1 MRKNAK
7 KATKRT
13 CSMALAA
20 VLAFAPVTVF
30 GATDTANHWA
40 NAVISDWESKGL
52 IKGYEDGTFKPDNS
66 VSRAE
71 FVTMMNN
78 VLKNDAEGTVSFTD
92 VKETDWFYQAVAAA
106 VNAGYCNGYEDGT
119 FKPSATISRAEAAVM
134 IANAMG
140 LEQDAAGA
148 EGFSDEI
155 PVWAVGSV
163 GAVVKAG
170 YMSGYPDGTFGAAK
184 SITRAE
190 AVSSLNRVL
199 TQNDE
204 TVAATEV
211 VLTEKEAV
219 LEDQV
224 VAGNVVIDSTVEKAT
239 LRDVEIQGDLVIR
252 CAEDDKVV
260 LDNVTVKG
268 RIIIEKTGVEVSFS
282 GKTDVKEVQVGAVCE
297 LTADDF
303 EGSIDTVRITKE
315 VAEKGDVVIDV
326 PVDEVIVEKKASVK
340 VKENVDTIQIAED
353 AEGSELDIAKD
364 VVVDLVKADGKVE
377 ISGDGT
383 VKKLEANAD
392 GITYHRDVTINKTEV
407 ASGVEAPTVVDD
419 YVSGG
424 GGSSSVTKYTVTF
437 MDGETTVDS
446 QRVRRGS
453 TVSKPTA
460 PTKEGYT
467 FVGWFDGDTQF
478 DFTTPIRS
486 SLTLKAK
493 WVSNPQ
499 AGDVTAYVDGKGYAS
514 LADALNDTELKEGAT
529 IVLLEDQ
536 EASVLFNITKDVTI
550 DGNGNKITA
559 DEGMTNSHLM
569 QAFGASVTLKNVT
582 LDCAGVAKG
591 LHIYNNNQSG
601 GENDVVTL
609 ENVTI
614 LNSAGSGMTVN
625 GAKVNA
631 TNLTIE
637 GSAWE
642 QSIDVSKGGSVTTPS
657 QLTLDSADGLKDTFA
672 IVEDGATTAT
682 VNIGG
687 KENCGA
693 VATAMK
699 DSNGNSYLK
708 YQYNTFAKTGVDYM
722 APATVDGSLEYVLSM
737 APAGANI
744 RLTAGEYDAPNVNG
758 TSAFALAHP
767 VSLLGAGEDETIIN
781 GHIFINFN
789 GNGQDYPDGTKYPV
803 TFSDFTLQDDNADAQ
818 VAINTGGVNYVREH
832 YTFTIEN
839 VTMKD
844 YLFGV
849 QLASGYQNNQMTL
862 NNVNFENIWCAASM
876 KATNELTMN
885 GCTFDN
891 VVYQYQTWGG
901 DPNLEGYYK
910 EFGNVD
916 TIDKNAQIPGMDD
929 WENTEASYTDADG
942 NKVTGTFEDAVANAQ
957 AGSTVTL
964 VKDVTLDSDLTVS
977 VEGLIIDGN
986 KNTLTRAENG
996 KSDYGIQIASSVNN
1010 LTVQNLTIERK
1021 GSPDGAVAI
1030 KIPQNANV
1038 NLNMTNCEIRGFE
1051 FGIYDSKSSADDAKS
1066 SIWSLENVVFEDC
1079 DQKAIYTE
1087 SLTISSIEKCKFIN
1101 CGTKETGAAMNM
1113 ASAVDINLKYGAY
1126 EDIRIKECYFEGNG
1140 AGLGGALLIKA
1151 RDDGNYA
1158 SNPASL
1164 TDVNIEGCT
1173 FVGNNR
1179 DIVFGEPMKNNV
1191 GPYAVS
1197 IDGESVSPSEKEG
1210 TVLPI
1215 KETYSGAEVWDYRVY
1230 FDKPGVSFAG
1240 SATGVVVDNA
1250 NNFDLTFDKDT
1261 FGEAVTD
1268 FFCADCVVNPGTNHA
1283 DHETFATVNAD
1294 GSLEMVQAD
1303 DGRMPYFQMDNVDLE
1318 NNTYTISYDLNV
1330 AYDDEA
1336 DGVLSVNTGNTG
1348 WGADAHFVLK
1358 QGEGLYNFS
1367 GNTLLSGADVFKKD
1381 GTFSVVVTYTLDGDT
1396 PKTTL
1401 TIEPKNNAEDSLKF
1415 TIEGKGGSNKNAIY
1429 WCGYTYENV
1438 SASVADFTLTCK

>member
-453 TVSKPTA
+453 TVSEPTA

-493 WVSNPQ
+493 WVSNPED
-499 AGDVTAYVDGKGYAS
+499 GDVTAYVDGKGYAS
-514 LADALNDTELKEGAT
+514 LADALNDTELAEGAT

-536 EASVLFNITKDVTI
+536 EASALFNITKDVTI

-637 GSAWE
+637 GSAWD

-708 YQYNTFAKTGVDYM
+708 YQYNTFAETGKDYM
-722 APATVDGSLEYVLSM
+722 APATVEGSLEYVLSL

-767 VSLLGAGEDETIIN
+767 VSLLGAGEDKTIIN

-957 AGSTVTL
+957 ADSTVTL

-1051 FGIYDSKSSADDAKS
+1051 FGIYDSKSSADNAKS

-1079 DQKAIYTE
+1079 DQKAIYVE
-1087 SLTISSIEKCKFIN
+1087 ALTNSTIQGCQFIN
-1101 CGTKETGAAMNM
+1101 CGTKEDGAHAMS
-1113 ASAVDINLKYGAY
+1113 SAVDINLKYGDY
-1126 EDIRIKECYFEGNG
+1126 ENISIQDCKFEGNG

-1151 RDDGNYA
+1151 RDDGSYA
-1158 SNPASL
+1158 DESATL
-1164 TDVNIEGCT
+1164 KGVTITGCT
-1173 FVGNNR
+1173 FTDNNR

-1191 GPYAVS
+1191 GPTGVM
-1197 IDGESVSPSEKEG
+1197 IDDVTVEPS
-1210 TVLPI
+1210 TTTLPGKQNI
-1215 KETYSGAEVWDYRVY
+1215 NGAEVLDYRVAA
-1230 FDKPGVSFAG
+1230 GNAGISFAG
-1240 SATGVVVDNA
+1240 SATGVVVNDA
-1250 NNFDLTFDKDT
+1250 DDFDLTFDENT

-1268 FFCADCVVNPGTNHA
+1268 FFCADCVANPGTNHA

-1294 GSLEMVQAD
+1294 GFLEMVQAD

-1367 GNTLLSGADVFKKD
+1367 GNTLLSDADVFKNG
-1381 GTFSVVVTYTLDGDT
+1381 GTFSVVVTYTLDNGT
-1396 PKTTL
+1396 PKTEL
-1401 TIEPKNNAEDSLKF
+1401 TITAADGTEA
-1415 TIEGKGGSNKNAIY
+1415 TIESEGGSNKNAIY
-1429 WCGYTYENV
+1429 WCGYTYKNV
-1438 SASVADFTLTCK
+1438 YASVADFTLTCK

>member
-340 VKENVDTIQIAED
+340 VKENVDTIQIAEN

-453 TVSKPTA
+453 TVSEPTA

-493 WVSNPQ
+493 WVSNPED
-499 AGDVTAYVDGKGYAS
+499 GDVTAYVDGKGYAS

-536 EASVLFNITKDVTI
+536 EASALFNITKDVTI

-614 LNSAGSGMTVN
+614 LKSAGSGMTVN

-637 GSAWE
+637 GSAWD

-672 IVEDGATTAT
+672 IVEDDATTAT

-708 YQYNTFAKTGVDYM
+708 YQYNTFAETGMDYM
-722 APATVDGSLEYVLSM
+722 APAAVDGSLEYVLSL

-758 TSAFALAHP
+758 TRAFALAHP
-767 VSLLGAGEDETIIN
+767 VSLLGAGEDKTIIN

-789 GNGQDYPDGTKYPV
+789 GNGQDYSDGTKYPV

-957 AGSTVTL
+957 ADSTVTL
-964 VKDVTLDSDLTVS
+964 VKDVTLDSDLTS
-977 VEGLIIDGN
+977 FAD
-986 KNTLTRAENG
+986 
-996 KSDYGIQIASSVNN
+996 
-1010 LTVQNLTIERK
+1010 NLTIEGEGK
-1021 GSPDGAVAI
+1021 TVTTTANYGINVPTDVTSLTINNLNLEKTEKTGTAI
-1030 KIPQNANV
+1030 KVPSANADFTL
-1038 NLNMTNCEIRGFE
+1038 NLTKCNFDGFE
-1051 FGIYDSKSSADDAKS
+1051 FGIYRDLPKDTTAKATMN
-1066 SIWSLENVVFEDC
+1066 LTGCTFENA
-1079 DQKAIYTE
+1079 DQKAIYVE
-1087 SLTISSIEKCKFIN
+1087 ALTNSTIQGCQFIN
-1101 CGTKETGAAMNM
+1101 CGTKEDGAHSMS
-1113 ASAVDINLKYGAY
+1113 SAVDINLKYGNY
-1126 EDIRIKECYFEGNG
+1126 ENIRIQDCNFEGNG

-1151 RDDGNYA
+1151 RDDGSYA
-1158 SNPASL
+1158 DTPATL
-1164 TDVNIEGCT
+1164 TGVTITGCT
-1173 FVGNNR
+1173 FTDNNR
-1179 DIVFGEPMKNNV
+1179 DIVFGEPMKNNA
-1191 GPYAVS
+1191 GPTDVM
-1197 IDGESVSPSEKEG
+1197 IDDVTVEPS
-1210 TVLPI
+1210 TTTLPGKQNI
-1215 KETYSGAEVWDYRVY
+1215 NGAEVLDYRVAA
-1230 FDKPGVSFAG
+1230 GNAGISFAG
-1240 SATGVVVDNA
+1240 SATGVVVNDA
-1250 NNFDLTFDKDT
+1250 DDFDLTFDKNT

-1268 FFCADCVVNPGTNHA
+1268 FFCADCVANPGTNHA

-1367 GNTLLSGADVFKKD
+1367 GNTLLSDADVFKNG
-1381 GTFSVVVTYTLDGDT
+1381 GTFSVVVTYTLDNGT
-1396 PKTTL
+1396 PKTEL
-1401 TIEPKNNAEDSLKF
+1401 TITAADGTEA
-1415 TIEGKGGSNKNAIY
+1415 TIESEGGSNKNAIY

-1438 SASVADFTLTCK
+1438 SASVANFTLTCE

>member
-453 TVSKPTA
+453 TVSEPTA

-493 WVSNPQ
+493 WVSNPED
-499 AGDVTAYVDGKGYAS
+499 GDVTAYVDGKGYAS

-536 EASVLFNITKDVTI
+536 EASALFNITKDVTI
-550 DGNGNKITA
+550 DGNGKAITA

-614 LNSAGSGMTVN
+614 LKSAGSGMTVN

-637 GSAWE
+637 GSAWD

-672 IVEDGATTAT
+672 IVEDGDTTAT

-693 VATAMK
+693 VATAME

-708 YQYNTFAKTGVDYM
+708 YQYNTFAETGKDYM
-722 APATVDGSLEYVLSM
+722 APAAVDGSLEYVLSL

-862 NNVNFENIWCAASM
+862 NNVNFENIWCAASVQE
-876 KATNELTMN
+876 TNELAMN
-885 GCTFDN
+885 DCTFTN
-891 VVYQYQTWGG
+891 VTYQLQKFYPNYYYPTFG
-901 DPNLEGYYK
+901 DETTK
-910 EFGNVD
+910 VD
-916 TIDKNAQIPGMDD
+916 GTTVSVPGMDD
-929 WENTEASYTDADG
+929 WENTEASYTDASG
-942 NKVTGTFEDAVANAQ
+942 ATVTGTFEDAVANAQ

-964 VKDVTLDSDLTVS
+964 VKDVTLDSDLTS
-977 VEGLIIDGN
+977 FAD
-986 KNTLTRAENG
+986 
-996 KSDYGIQIASSVNN
+996 
-1010 LTVQNLTIERK
+1010 NLTIEGEGK
-1021 GSPDGAVAI
+1021 TVTTTANYGINVPTDVTSLTINNLNLEKTEKTGTAI
-1030 KIPQNANV
+1030 KVPSANADFTL
-1038 NLNMTNCEIRGFE
+1038 NLTKCNFDGFE
-1051 FGIYDSKSSADDAKS
+1051 FGIYRDLPKDTTAKATMN
-1066 SIWSLENVVFEDC
+1066 LTGCTFENA
-1079 DQKAIYTE
+1079 DQKAIYVE
-1087 SLTISSIEKCKFIN
+1087 ALTNSTIQGCQFIN
-1101 CGTKETGAAMNM
+1101 CGTKEDGAHSMS
-1113 ASAVDINLKYGAY
+1113 SAVDINLKYGDY
-1126 EDIRIKECYFEGNG
+1126 ENITIKDCYFEGNG

-1151 RDDGNYA
+1151 RDDGSYA
-1158 SNPASL
+1158 DKSATL
-1164 TDVNIEGCT
+1164 TGVTITGCT
-1173 FVGNNR
+1173 FTDNNR
-1179 DIVFGEPMKNNV
+1179 DIVFGEPMKNNA
-1191 GPYAVS
+1191 GPTDVM
-1197 IDGESVSPSEKEG
+1197 IDDVTIEPS
-1210 TVLPI
+1210 TTTLPGKQNI
-1215 KETYSGAEVWDYRVY
+1215 NGAEVLDYRVA
-1230 FDKPGVSFAG
+1230 DGNAGISFAG
-1240 SATGVVVDNA
+1240 STTGVVVDNA
-1250 NNFDLTFDKDT
+1250 NDFDLTFDEET

-1268 FFCADCVVNPGTNHA
+1268 FFCADCVANPGTNHA

-1294 GSLEMVQAD
+1294 GFLEMVQAD

-1367 GNTLLSGADVFKKD
+1367 GNTLLSDADVFKNG

-1438 SASVADFTLTCK
+1438 SASVANFTLTCK

>member
-383 VKKLEANAD
+383 VTKLEANAD

-453 TVSKPTA
+453 TVSEPTA

-493 WVSNPQ
+493 WVSNPED
-499 AGDVTAYVDGKGYAS
+499 GDVTAYVDGKGYAS

-614 LNSAGSGMTVN
+614 LKSAGSGMTVN

-657 QLTLDSADGLKDTFA
+657 QLTLDSADGLKDTFT
-672 IVEDGATTAT
+672 IVEDSDTTAT

-708 YQYNTFAKTGVDYM
+708 YQYNTFAETGKDYM
-722 APATVDGSLEYVLSM
+722 APAAVDGSLEYVLSL

-789 GNGQDYPDGTKYPV
+789 GNGQDYPDGTEYPV
-803 TFSDFTLQDDNADAQ
+803 TFSDFTLQDDKADAQ
-818 VAINTGGVNYVREH
+818 VAINTGGVNYVRQN

-849 QLASGYQNNQMTL
+849 QLASGYQNNKMTL

-876 KATNELTMN
+876 KATNKLTMN

-916 TIDKNAQIPGMDD
+916 TIDKTAQIPGMDD
-929 WENTEASYTDADG
+929 WENTEASYTDADD
-942 NKVTGTFEDAVANAQ
+942 NKVTGTFEDAVAKAK

-964 VKDVTLDSDLTVS
+964 VKDVTLDSALTS
-977 VEGLIIDGN
+977 FADNLIIEGEGKTVTTTANYGINVPTDMTSLTINNLNLEKAEKTGTAIKVPSAN
-986 KNTLTRAENG
+986 ENFTLTLNG
-996 KSDYGIQIASSVNN
+996 CQFD
-1010 LTVQNLTIERK
+1010 
-1021 GSPDGAVAI
+1021 
-1030 KIPQNANV
+1030 
-1038 NLNMTNCEIRGFE
+1038 GFE
-1051 FGIYDSKSSADDAKS
+1051 FGIYRDLQKDTTAKA
-1066 SIWSLENVVFEDC
+1066 IMNLTGCTFENA
-1079 DQKAIYTE
+1079 DQKAIYVE
-1087 SLTISSIEKCKFIN
+1087 ALTNSTIQDCQFIN
-1101 CGTKETGAAMNM
+1101 CGTKEDGAHSMS
-1113 ASAVDINLKYGAY
+1113 SAVDINLKYGIY

-1151 RDDGNYA
+1151 RDDGSYA
-1158 SNPASL
+1158 DESATL
-1164 TDVNIEGCT
+1164 TGVTITGCT
-1173 FVGNNR
+1173 FTDNNR

-1191 GPYAVS
+1191 GPTGVM
-1197 IDGESVSPSEKEG
+1197 IDDVTVKPS
-1210 TVLPI
+1210 TTTLPGKQNI
-1215 KETYSGAEVWDYRVY
+1215 NGAEVLDYRVA
-1230 FDKPGVSFAG
+1230 DGNAGVSFAG
-1240 SATGVVVDNA
+1240 STTGVVVDNA

-1268 FFCADCVVNPGTNHA
+1268 FFCADCVANPGTNHA

-1358 QGEGLYNFS
+1358 QDEGLYNFS
-1367 GNTLLSGADVFKKD
+1367 GNTLLSDADVFKNG
-1381 GTFSVVVTYTLDGDT
+1381 GTFSVVVTYTLDNGT
-1396 PKTTL
+1396 PKTEL
-1401 TIEPKNNAEDSLKF
+1401 TITAADGTEA
-1415 TIEGKGGSNKNAIY
+1415 TIESEGGSNKNAIY

-1438 SASVADFTLTCK
+1438 SASVANFTLTCK

>member
-1 MRKNAK
+1 M
-7 KATKRT
+7 
-13 CSMALAA
+13 
-20 VLAFAPVTVF
+20 
-30 GATDTANHWA
+30 
-40 NAVISDWESKGL
+40 
-52 IKGYEDGTFKPDNS
+52 
-66 VSRAE
+66 
-71 FVTMMNN
+71 
-78 VLKNDAEGTVSFTD
+78 
-92 VKETDWFYQAVAAA
+92 
-106 VNAGYCNGYEDGT
+106 
-119 FKPSATISRAEAAVM
+119 
-134 IANAMG
+134 
-140 LEQDAAGA
+140 
-148 EGFSDEI
+148 
-155 PVWAVGSV
+155 GSV

-190 AVSSLNRVL
+190 AVSFLNRVL

-204 TVAATEV
+204 TVAETEV
-211 VLTEKEAV
+211 VLIEKEAV

-303 EGSIDTVRITKE
+303 EGSIDIVRITKE

-493 WVSNPQ
+493 WVSNPED
-499 AGDVTAYVDGKGYAS
+499 GDVTAYVDGKGYAS

-708 YQYNTFAKTGVDYM
+708 YQYNTFAETGKDYM
-722 APATVDGSLEYVLSM
+722 APAAVDGSLEYVLSL

-929 WENTEASYTDADG
+929 WENTEASYTDASG
-942 NKVTGTFEDAVANAQ
+942 NKVTGTFEDAVAKAQ

-964 VKDVTLDSDLTVS
+964 VKDVTLDSALTS
-977 VEGLIIDGN
+977 FAD
-986 KNTLTRAENG
+986 K
-996 KSDYGIQIASSVNN
+996 
-1010 LTVQNLTIERK
+1010 LTIE
-1021 GSPDGAVAI
+1021 GAGKTVTTTANYGINVPTNVTSLTINNLNLEKAKKTGTAI
-1030 KIPQNANV
+1030 KVPSANADFTL
-1038 NLNMTNCEIRGFE
+1038 NLTKCNFDGFE
-1051 FGIYDSKSSADDAKS
+1051 FGIYRDLPKDTTAKATMN
-1066 SIWSLENVVFEDC
+1066 LTGCTFENA
-1079 DQKAIYTE
+1079 DQKAIYVE
-1087 SLTISSIEKCKFIN
+1087 ALTNSTIQGCQFIN
-1101 CGTKETGAAMNM
+1101 CGTKEDGAHAMS
-1113 ASAVDINLKYGAY
+1113 SAVDINLKYGDY
-1126 EDIRIKECYFEGNG
+1126 ENISIQDCNFEGNG

-1151 RDDGNYA
+1151 RDDGSYA
-1158 SNPASL
+1158 DTPATL
-1164 TDVNIEGCT
+1164 TGVTITGCT
-1173 FVGNNR
+1173 FTDNNR
-1179 DIVFGEPMKNNV
+1179 DIVFGEPMKNNA
-1191 GPYAVS
+1191 GPTDVM
-1197 IDGESVSPSEKEG
+1197 IDDVTVEPS
-1210 TVLPI
+1210 TTTLPGKQNI
-1215 KETYSGAEVWDYRVY
+1215 NGAEVLDYRVAA
-1230 FDKPGVSFAG
+1230 GNAGISFAG
-1240 SATGVVVDNA
+1240 SATGVVVNDA
-1250 NNFDLTFDKDT
+1250 DDFDLTFDENT

-1268 FFCADCVVNPGTNHA
+1268 FFCADCVANPGTNHA

-1318 NNTYTISYDLNV
+1318 SNTYTISYDLNV

-1367 GNTLLSGADVFKKD
+1367 GNTLLSGADVFKND
-1381 GTFSVVVTYTLDGDT
+1381 GTFSVVVTYTLDNGT
-1396 PKTTL
+1396 PKTEL
-1401 TIEPKNNAEDSLKF
+1401 TITAADGTEA
-1415 TIEGKGGSNKNAIY
+1415 TIESEGGSNKNAIY

>member
-1 MRKNAK
+1 M
-7 KATKRT
+7 
-13 CSMALAA
+13 
-20 VLAFAPVTVF
+20 
-30 GATDTANHWA
+30 
-40 NAVISDWESKGL
+40 
-52 IKGYEDGTFKPDNS
+52 
-66 VSRAE
+66 
-71 FVTMMNN
+71 
-78 VLKNDAEGTVSFTD
+78 
-92 VKETDWFYQAVAAA
+92 
-106 VNAGYCNGYEDGT
+106 
-119 FKPSATISRAEAAVM
+119 
-134 IANAMG
+134 
-140 LEQDAAGA
+140 
-148 EGFSDEI
+148 
-155 PVWAVGSV
+155 GSV

-453 TVSKPTA
+453 TVSEPTA

-493 WVSNPQ
+493 WVSNPED
-499 AGDVTAYVDGKGYAS
+499 GDVTAYVDGKGYAS

-536 EASVLFNITKDVTI
+536 KASVLFNITKDVTI

-614 LNSAGSGMTVN
+614 LKSAGSGMTVN

-672 IVEDGATTAT
+672 IVEDGDTTAT

-693 VATAMK
+693 VATAME

-708 YQYNTFAKTGVDYM
+708 YQYNTFAETGEDYM
-722 APATVDGSLEYVLSM
+722 APAAVDGSLEYVLSL

-929 WENTEASYTDADG
+929 WENTEASYTDASG
-942 NKVTGTFEDAVANAQ
+942 NKVTGTFEDAVAKAQ

-964 VKDVTLDSDLTVS
+964 VKDVTLDSALTS
-977 VEGLIIDGN
+977 FAD
-986 KNTLTRAENG
+986 K
-996 KSDYGIQIASSVNN
+996 
-1010 LTVQNLTIERK
+1010 LTIE
-1021 GSPDGAVAI
+1021 GAGKTVTTTANYGINVPTNVTSLTINNLNLEKAKKTGTAI
-1030 KIPQNANV
+1030 KVPSANADFTL
-1038 NLNMTNCEIRGFE
+1038 NLTKCNFDGFE
-1051 FGIYDSKSSADDAKS
+1051 FGIYRDLPKDTTAKATMN
-1066 SIWSLENVVFEDC
+1066 LTGCTFENA
-1079 DQKAIYTE
+1079 DQKAIYVE
-1087 SLTISSIEKCKFIN
+1087 ALTNSTIQGCQFIN
-1101 CGTKETGAAMNM
+1101 CGTKEDGAHAMS
-1113 ASAVDINLKYGAY
+1113 SAVDINLKYGDY
-1126 EDIRIKECYFEGNG
+1126 ENISIQDCNFEGNG

-1151 RDDGNYA
+1151 RDDGSYA
-1158 SNPASL
+1158 DTPATL
-1164 TDVNIEGCT
+1164 TGVTITGCT
-1173 FVGNNR
+1173 FTDNNR
-1179 DIVFGEPMKNNV
+1179 DIVFGEPMKNNA
-1191 GPYAVS
+1191 GPTDVM
-1197 IDGESVSPSEKEG
+1197 IDDVTVEPS
-1210 TVLPI
+1210 TTTLPGKQNI
-1215 KETYSGAEVWDYRVY
+1215 NGAEVLDYRVAA
-1230 FDKPGVSFAG
+1230 GNAGISFAG
-1240 SATGVVVDNA
+1240 SATGVVVNDA
-1250 NNFDLTFDKDT
+1250 DDFDLTFDENT

-1268 FFCADCVVNPGTNHA
+1268 FFCADCVANPGTNHA

-1318 NNTYTISYDLNV
+1318 SNTYTISYDLNV

-1367 GNTLLSGADVFKKD
+1367 GNTLLSGADVFKND
-1381 GTFSVVVTYTLDGDT
+1381 GTFSVVVTYTLDNGT
-1396 PKTTL
+1396 PKTEL
-1401 TIEPKNNAEDSLKF
+1401 TITAADGTEA
-1415 TIEGKGGSNKNAIY
+1415 TIESEGGSNKNAIY

>member
-493 WVSNPQ
+493 WVSNPED
-499 AGDVTAYVDGKGYAS
+499 GDVTAYVDGKGYAS

-642 QSIDVSKGGSVTTPS
+642 QSIDVSKGGSVTTSS

-693 VATAMK
+693 VATAME

-722 APATVDGSLEYVLSM
+722 APATVEGSLEYVLSL

-767 VSLLGAGEDETIIN
+767 VCLLGAGEDETIIN

-929 WENTEASYTDADG
+929 WENTEASYTDASG
-942 NKVTGTFEDAVANAQ
+942 NKVTGTFEDAVAKAK

-964 VKDVTLDSDLTVS
+964 VKDVTLDSDLTS
-977 VEGLIIDGN
+977 FAD
-986 KNTLTRAENG
+986 
-996 KSDYGIQIASSVNN
+996 
-1010 LTVQNLTIERK
+1010 NLTIE
-1021 GSPDGAVAI
+1021 GAGKTVTTTANYGINVPANVTSLTINNLNLEKAEKTGTAI
-1030 KIPQNANV
+1030 KVPSANE
-1038 NLNMTNCEIRGFE
+1038 NFTLTLNGCQFDGFE
-1051 FGIYDSKSSADDAKS
+1051 FGIYRDLPKDTTAAGTMN
-1066 SIWSLENVVFEDC
+1066 LTGCTFENA
-1079 DQKAIYTE
+1079 DQKAIYVE
-1087 SLTISSIEKCKFIN
+1087 ALTNSTIQGCQFIN
-1101 CGTKETGAAMNM
+1101 CGTKEDGAHAMS
-1113 ASAVDINLKYGAY
+1113 SAVDINLKYGDY
-1126 EDIRIKECYFEGNG
+1126 ENISIQDCKFEGNG

-1151 RDDGNYA
+1151 RDDGSYA
-1158 SNPASL
+1158 DTPATL
-1164 TDVNIEGCT
+1164 TGVTITGCT
-1173 FVGNNR
+1173 FTDNNR
-1179 DIVFGEPMKNNV
+1179 DIVFGEPMKNNA
-1191 GPYAVS
+1191 GPTDVM
-1197 IDGESVSPSEKEG
+1197 IDDVTVEPS
-1210 TVLPI
+1210 TTTLPGKQNI
-1215 KETYSGAEVWDYRVY
+1215 NGAEVLDYRVAA
-1230 FDKPGVSFAG
+1230 GNAGISFAG
-1240 SATGVVVDNA
+1240 SATGVVVND
-1250 NNFDLTFDKDT
+1250 
-1261 FGEAVTD
+1261 
-1268 FFCADCVVNPGTNHA
+1268 
-1283 DHETFATVNAD
+1283 AD

-1318 NNTYTISYDLNV
+1318 SNTYTISYDLNV

-1367 GNTLLSGADVFKKD
+1367 GNTLLSDAGVFKND

>member
-1 MRKNAK
+1 M
-7 KATKRT
+7 
-13 CSMALAA
+13 
-20 VLAFAPVTVF
+20 
-30 GATDTANHWA
+30 
-40 NAVISDWESKGL
+40 
-52 IKGYEDGTFKPDNS
+52 
-66 VSRAE
+66 
-71 FVTMMNN
+71 
-78 VLKNDAEGTVSFTD
+78 
-92 VKETDWFYQAVAAA
+92 
-106 VNAGYCNGYEDGT
+106 
-119 FKPSATISRAEAAVM
+119 
-134 IANAMG
+134 
-140 LEQDAAGA
+140 
-148 EGFSDEI
+148 
-155 PVWAVGSV
+155 GSV

-190 AVSSLNRVL
+190 AVSFLNRVL

-204 TVAATEV
+204 TVAETEV
-211 VLTEKEAV
+211 VLIEKEAV

-499 AGDVTAYVDGKGYAS
+499 DGDVTAYVDGKGYAS
-514 LADALNDTELKEGAT
+514 LADALSDGELAEGAT

-672 IVEDGATTAT
+672 IVEDGDTTAT

-693 VATAMK
+693 VATAME

-708 YQYNTFAKTGVDYM
+708 YQYNTFAETGEDYM
-722 APATVDGSLEYVLSM
+722 APAAVDGSLEYVLSL

-929 WENTEASYTDADG
+929 WENTEASYTDASG
-942 NKVTGTFEDAVANAQ
+942 NKVTGTFEDAVAKAQ

-964 VKDVTLDSDLTVS
+964 VKDVTLDSALTS
-977 VEGLIIDGN
+977 FAD
-986 KNTLTRAENG
+986 K
-996 KSDYGIQIASSVNN
+996 
-1010 LTVQNLTIERK
+1010 LTIE
-1021 GSPDGAVAI
+1021 GAGKTVTTTANYGINVPTNVTSLTINNLNLEKAKKTGTAI
-1030 KIPQNANV
+1030 KVPSANADFTL
-1038 NLNMTNCEIRGFE
+1038 NLTKCNFDGFE
-1051 FGIYDSKSSADDAKS
+1051 FGIYRDLPKDTTAKATMN
-1066 SIWSLENVVFEDC
+1066 LTGCTFENA
-1079 DQKAIYTE
+1079 DQKAIYVE
-1087 SLTISSIEKCKFIN
+1087 ALTNSTIQGCQFIN
-1101 CGTKETGAAMNM
+1101 CGTKEDGAHAMS
-1113 ASAVDINLKYGAY
+1113 SAVDINLKYGDY
-1126 EDIRIKECYFEGNG
+1126 ENISIQDCNFEGNG

-1151 RDDGNYA
+1151 RDDGSYA
-1158 SNPASL
+1158 DTPATL
-1164 TDVNIEGCT
+1164 TGVTITGCT
-1173 FVGNNR
+1173 FTDNNR
-1179 DIVFGEPMKNNV
+1179 DIVFGEPMKNNA
-1191 GPYAVS
+1191 GPTDVM
-1197 IDGESVSPSEKEG
+1197 IDDVTVEPS
-1210 TVLPI
+1210 TTTLPGKQNI
-1215 KETYSGAEVWDYRVY
+1215 NGAEVLDYRVAA
-1230 FDKPGVSFAG
+1230 GNAGISFAG
-1240 SATGVVVDNA
+1240 SATGVVVNDA
-1250 NNFDLTFDKDT
+1250 DDFDLTFDENT

-1268 FFCADCVVNPGTNHA
+1268 FFCADCVANPGTNHA

-1318 NNTYTISYDLNV
+1318 SNTYTISYDLNV

-1367 GNTLLSGADVFKKD
+1367 GNTLLSGADVFKND
-1381 GTFSVVVTYTLDGDT
+1381 GTFSVVVTYTLDNGT
-1396 PKTTL
+1396 PKTEL
-1401 TIEPKNNAEDSLKF
+1401 TITAADGTEA
-1415 TIEGKGGSNKNAIY
+1415 TIESEGGSNKNAIY

>member
-106 VNAGYCNGYEDGT
+106 VNAGYCKGYEDGT

-383 VKKLEANAD
+383 VTKLEANAD

-493 WVSNPQ
+493 WVSNPED
-499 AGDVTAYVDGKGYAS
+499 GDVTAYVDGKGYAS

-536 EASVLFNITKDVTI
+536 EASALFNITKDVTI

-631 TNLTIE
+631 TNLTIK

-672 IVEDGATTAT
+672 IVEDGGTTAT

-708 YQYNTFAKTGVDYM
+708 YQYNTFAETGKDYM
-722 APATVDGSLEYVLSM
+722 APATVEGSLEYVLSL

-862 NNVNFENIWCAASM
+862 NNVNFENIWCAASVQE
-876 KATNELTMN
+876 TNELAMN
-885 GCTFDN
+885 DCTFTN
-891 VVYQYQTWGG
+891 VTYQLQKFYPNYYYPTFG
-901 DPNLEGYYK
+901 DETTK
-910 EFGNVD
+910 VD
-916 TIDKNAQIPGMDD
+916 GTTVSVPGMDD
-929 WENTEASYTDADG
+929 WENTEASYTDASG
-942 NKVTGTFEDAVANAQ
+942 ATVTGTFEDAVANAQ

-964 VKDVTLDSDLTVS
+964 VKDVTLDSDLTS
-977 VEGLIIDGN
+977 FAD
-986 KNTLTRAENG
+986 
-996 KSDYGIQIASSVNN
+996 
-1010 LTVQNLTIERK
+1010 NLTIEGEGK
-1021 GSPDGAVAI
+1021 TVTTTANYGINVPTDVTSLTINNLNLEKTEKTGTAI
-1030 KIPQNANV
+1030 KVPSANADFTL
-1038 NLNMTNCEIRGFE
+1038 NLTKCNFDGFE
-1051 FGIYDSKSSADDAKS
+1051 FGIYRDLPKDTTAKATMN
-1066 SIWSLENVVFEDC
+1066 LTGCTFENA
-1079 DQKAIYTE
+1079 DQKAIYVE
-1087 SLTISSIEKCKFIN
+1087 ALTNSTIQDCQFIN
-1101 CGTKETGAAMNM
+1101 CGTKEDGAHSMS
-1113 ASAVDINLKYGAY
+1113 SAVDINLKYGDY
-1126 EDIRIKECYFEGNG
+1126 ENITIKDCYFEGNG

-1151 RDDGNYA
+1151 RDDGSYA
-1158 SNPASL
+1158 DKSATL
-1164 TDVNIEGCT
+1164 TGVTITGCT
-1173 FVGNNR
+1173 FTDNNR
-1179 DIVFGEPMKNNV
+1179 DIVFGEPMKNNA
-1191 GPYAVS
+1191 GPTDVM
-1197 IDGESVSPSEKEG
+1197 IDDVTIEPS
-1210 TVLPI
+1210 TTTLPGKQNI
-1215 KETYSGAEVWDYRVY
+1215 NGAEVLDYRVA
-1230 FDKPGVSFAG
+1230 DGNAGISFAG
-1240 SATGVVVDNA
+1240 STTGVVVDNA
-1250 NNFDLTFDKDT
+1250 NDFDLTFDEET

-1268 FFCADCVVNPGTNHA
+1268 FFCADCVANPGTNHA

-1294 GSLEMVQAD
+1294 GFLEMVQAD

-1367 GNTLLSGADVFKKD
+1367 GNTLLSDADVFKNG

-1438 SASVADFTLTCK
+1438 SASVANFTLTCK

>member
-1 MRKNAK
+1 LRKNAK

-106 VNAGYCNGYEDGT
+106 VNVGYCNGYEDGT

-190 AVSSLNRVL
+190 AVSSLNRIL

-407 ASGVEAPTVVDD
+407 ASGVEVPTVVDD
-419 YVSGG
+419 YV
-424 GGSSSVTKYTVTF
+424 T
-437 MDGETTVDS
+437 
-446 QRVRRGS
+446 
-453 TVSKPTA
+453 
-460 PTKEGYT
+460 
-467 FVGWFDGDTQF
+467 
-478 DFTTPIRS
+478 
-486 SLTLKAK
+486 
-493 WVSNPQ
+493 
-499 AGDVTAYVDGKGYAS
+499 
-514 LADALNDTELKEGAT
+514 
-529 IVLLEDQ
+529 
-536 EASVLFNITKDVTI
+536 
-550 DGNGNKITA
+550 
-559 DEGMTNSHLM
+559 
-569 QAFGASVTLKNVT
+569 
-582 LDCAGVAKG
+582 
-591 LHIYNNNQSG
+591 
-601 GENDVVTL
+601 
-609 ENVTI
+609 
-614 LNSAGSGMTVN
+614 
-625 GAKVNA
+625 
-631 TNLTIE
+631 
-637 GSAWE
+637 
-642 QSIDVSKGGSVTTPS
+642 
-657 QLTLDSADGLKDTFA
+657 
-672 IVEDGATTAT
+672 
-682 VNIGG
+682 
-687 KENCGA
+687 
-693 VATAMK
+693 
-699 DSNGNSYLK
+699 
-708 YQYNTFAKTGVDYM
+708 
-722 APATVDGSLEYVLSM
+722 
-737 APAGANI
+737 
-744 RLTAGEYDAPNVNG
+744 GEYDAPNVNG

-862 NNVNFENIWCAASM
+862 NNVNFENIWCAASVQE
-876 KATNELTMN
+876 TNELAMN
-885 GCTFDN
+885 DCTFTN
-891 VVYQYQTWGG
+891 VTYQLQKFYPNYYYPTFG
-901 DPNLEGYYK
+901 DETTK
-910 EFGNVD
+910 VD
-916 TIDKNAQIPGMDD
+916 GTTVSVPGMDD

-942 NKVTGTFEDAVANAQ
+942 NKVTGTFEDAVAKAQ

-964 VKDVTLDSDLTVS
+964 VKDVTLDSDLTS
-977 VEGLIIDGN
+977 FAD
-986 KNTLTRAENG
+986 
-996 KSDYGIQIASSVNN
+996 
-1010 LTVQNLTIERK
+1010 NLTIE
-1021 GSPDGAVAI
+1021 GAGKTVTTTANYGINVPTNVTSLTINNLNLEKAEKTGTAI
-1030 KIPQNANV
+1030 KVPSANADFTL
-1038 NLNMTNCEIRGFE
+1038 NLTKCNFDGFE
-1051 FGIYDSKSSADDAKS
+1051 FGIYRDLPKNTTAKATMN
-1066 SIWSLENVVFEDC
+1066 LTGCTFENA
-1079 DQKAIYTE
+1079 DQKAIYVE
-1087 SLTISSIEKCKFIN
+1087 ALTNSTIQGCQFIN
-1101 CGTKETGAAMNM
+1101 CGTKEDGAHSMS
-1113 ASAVDINLKYGAY
+1113 SAVDINLKYGDY
-1126 EDIRIKECYFEGNG
+1126 ENISIQDCNFEGNG

-1151 RDDGNYA
+1151 RDDGSYA
-1158 SNPASL
+1158 DTPATL
-1164 TDVNIEGCT
+1164 TGVTITGCT
-1173 FVGNNR
+1173 FTDNNR

-1197 IDGESVSPSEKEG
+1197 IDGESVSPSEKEE

-1215 KETYSGAEVWDYRVY
+1215 KETYSGAEVWDYRVAA
-1230 FDKPGVSFAG
+1230 GNAGISFAG
-1240 SATGVVVDNA
+1240 SATGVVVNDA
-1250 NNFDLTFDKDT
+1250 DDFDLTFDENT

-1268 FFCADCVVNPGTNHA
+1268 FFCADCVANPGTNHA

-1318 NNTYTISYDLNV
+1318 SNTYTISYDLNV

-1367 GNTLLSGADVFKKD
+1367 GNTLLSDADVFKKD
-1381 GTFSVVVTYTLDGDT
+1381 GTFSVVVTYTLDNGT
-1396 PKTTL
+1396 PKTELTL
-1401 TIEPKNNAEDSLKF
+1401 QHLMIQKQPSKAKVA
-1415 TIEGKGGSNKNAIY
+1415 AIKMLST
-1429 WCGYTYENV
+1429 G
-1438 SASVADFTLTCK
+1438 ADILMKMYLQV

>member
-493 WVSNPQ
+493 WVSNPED
-499 AGDVTAYVDGKGYAS
+499 GDVTAYVDGKGYAS

-536 EASVLFNITKDVTI
+536 EASALFNITKDVTI

-708 YQYNTFAKTGVDYM
+708 YQYNTFAETGKDYM
-722 APATVDGSLEYVLSM
+722 APATVEGSLEYVLSL

-862 NNVNFENIWCAASM
+862 NNVNFENIWCAASVQE
-876 KATNELTMN
+876 TNELAMN
-885 GCTFDN
+885 DCTFTN
-891 VVYQYQTWGG
+891 VTYQLQKFYPNYYYPTFGDETTKVGG
-901 DPNLEGYYK
+901 TT
-910 EFGNVD
+910 VSV
-916 TIDKNAQIPGMDD
+916 PGMDD
-929 WENTEASYTDADG
+929 WENTEASYTDASG

-964 VKDVTLDSDLTVS
+964 VKDVTLDSALTS
-977 VEGLIIDGN
+977 FAD
-986 KNTLTRAENG
+986 
-996 KSDYGIQIASSVNN
+996 
-1010 LTVQNLTIERK
+1010 NLTIEGEGK
-1021 GSPDGAVAI
+1021 TVTTTANYGINVPTDVTSLTINNLNLEKTEKTGTAI
-1030 KIPQNANV
+1030 KVPSANADFTL
-1038 NLNMTNCEIRGFE
+1038 NLTKCNFDGFE
-1051 FGIYDSKSSADDAKS
+1051 FGIYRDLPKDTTAKA
-1066 SIWSLENVVFEDC
+1066 IMNLTGCTFENA
-1079 DQKAIYTE
+1079 DQKAIYVE
-1087 SLTISSIEKCKFIN
+1087 ALTNSTIQGCQFIN
-1101 CGTKETGAAMNM
+1101 CGTKEDGAHSMS
-1113 ASAVDINLKYGAY
+1113 SAVDINLKYGNY
-1126 EDIRIKECYFEGNG
+1126 ENIRIQDCNFEGNG

-1151 RDDGNYA
+1151 RDDGSYA
-1158 SNPASL
+1158 DTPATL
-1164 TDVNIEGCT
+1164 TGVTITGCT
-1173 FVGNNR
+1173 FTDNNR
-1179 DIVFGEPMKNNV
+1179 DIVFGEPMKNNA
-1191 GPYAVS
+1191 GPTDVM
-1197 IDGESVSPSEKEG
+1197 IDDVTVEPS
-1210 TVLPI
+1210 TTTLPGKQNI
-1215 KETYSGAEVWDYRVY
+1215 NGAEVLDYRVAA
-1230 FDKPGVSFAG
+1230 GNAGISFAG
-1240 SATGVVVDNA
+1240 SATGVVVNDA
-1250 NNFDLTFDKDT
+1250 DDFDLTFDENT

-1268 FFCADCVVNPGTNHA
+1268 FFCADCVANPGTNHA

-1318 NNTYTISYDLNV
+1318 SNTYTISYDLNV

-1367 GNTLLSGADVFKKD
+1367 GNTLLSDADVFKNG

>member
-1 MRKNAK
+1 M
-7 KATKRT
+7 
-13 CSMALAA
+13 
-20 VLAFAPVTVF
+20 
-30 GATDTANHWA
+30 
-40 NAVISDWESKGL
+40 
-52 IKGYEDGTFKPDNS
+52 
-66 VSRAE
+66 
-71 FVTMMNN
+71 
-78 VLKNDAEGTVSFTD
+78 
-92 VKETDWFYQAVAAA
+92 
-106 VNAGYCNGYEDGT
+106 
-119 FKPSATISRAEAAVM
+119 
-134 IANAMG
+134 
-140 LEQDAAGA
+140 
-148 EGFSDEI
+148 
-155 PVWAVGSV
+155 GSV

-190 AVSSLNRVL
+190 AVSFLNRVL

-204 TVAATEV
+204 TVAETEV
-211 VLTEKEAV
+211 VLIEKEAV

-303 EGSIDTVRITKE
+303 EGSIDIVRITKE

-499 AGDVTAYVDGKGYAS
+499 DGDVTAYVDGKGYAS
-514 LADALNDTELKEGAT
+514 LADALSDGELAEGAT

-672 IVEDGATTAT
+672 IVEDGDTTAT

-693 VATAMK
+693 VATAME

-708 YQYNTFAKTGVDYM
+708 YQYNTFAETGEDYM
-722 APATVDGSLEYVLSM
+722 APAAVDGSLEYVLSL

-929 WENTEASYTDADG
+929 WENTEASYTDASG
-942 NKVTGTFEDAVANAQ
+942 NKVTGTFEDAVAKAQ

-964 VKDVTLDSDLTVS
+964 VKDVTLDSALTS
-977 VEGLIIDGN
+977 FAD
-986 KNTLTRAENG
+986 K
-996 KSDYGIQIASSVNN
+996 
-1010 LTVQNLTIERK
+1010 LTIE
-1021 GSPDGAVAI
+1021 GAGKTVTTTANYGINVPTNVTSLTINNLNLEKAKKTGTAI
-1030 KIPQNANV
+1030 KVPSANADFTL
-1038 NLNMTNCEIRGFE
+1038 NLTKCNFDGFE
-1051 FGIYDSKSSADDAKS
+1051 FGIYRDLPKDTTAKATMN
-1066 SIWSLENVVFEDC
+1066 LTGCTFENA
-1079 DQKAIYTE
+1079 DQKAIYVE
-1087 SLTISSIEKCKFIN
+1087 ALTNSTIQGCQFIN
-1101 CGTKETGAAMNM
+1101 CGTKEDGAHAMS
-1113 ASAVDINLKYGAY
+1113 SAVDINLKYGDY
-1126 EDIRIKECYFEGNG
+1126 ENISIQDCNFEGNG

-1151 RDDGNYA
+1151 RDDGSYA
-1158 SNPASL
+1158 DTPATL
-1164 TDVNIEGCT
+1164 TGVTITGCT
-1173 FVGNNR
+1173 FTDNNR
-1179 DIVFGEPMKNNV
+1179 DIVFGEPMKNNA
-1191 GPYAVS
+1191 GPTDVM
-1197 IDGESVSPSEKEG
+1197 IDDVTVEPS
-1210 TVLPI
+1210 TTTLPGKQNI
-1215 KETYSGAEVWDYRVY
+1215 NGAEVLDYRVAA
-1230 FDKPGVSFAG
+1230 GNAGISFAG
-1240 SATGVVVDNA
+1240 SATGVVVNDA
-1250 NNFDLTFDKDT
+1250 DDFDLTFDENT

-1268 FFCADCVVNPGTNHA
+1268 FFCADCVANPGTNHA

-1318 NNTYTISYDLNV
+1318 SNTYTISYDLNV

-1367 GNTLLSGADVFKKD
+1367 GNTLLSGADVFKND
-1381 GTFSVVVTYTLDGDT
+1381 GTFSVVVTYTLDNGT
-1396 PKTTL
+1396 PKTEL
-1401 TIEPKNNAEDSLKF
+1401 TITAADGTEA
-1415 TIEGKGGSNKNAIY
+1415 TIESEGGSNKNAIY

>member
-1 MRKNAK
+1 M
-7 KATKRT
+7 
-13 CSMALAA
+13 
-20 VLAFAPVTVF
+20 
-30 GATDTANHWA
+30 
-40 NAVISDWESKGL
+40 
-52 IKGYEDGTFKPDNS
+52 
-66 VSRAE
+66 
-71 FVTMMNN
+71 
-78 VLKNDAEGTVSFTD
+78 
-92 VKETDWFYQAVAAA
+92 
-106 VNAGYCNGYEDGT
+106 
-119 FKPSATISRAEAAVM
+119 
-134 IANAMG
+134 
-140 LEQDAAGA
+140 
-148 EGFSDEI
+148 
-155 PVWAVGSV
+155 
-163 GAVVKAG
+163 
-170 YMSGYPDGTFGAAK
+170 
-184 SITRAE
+184 
-190 AVSSLNRVL
+190 
-199 TQNDE
+199 
-204 TVAATEV
+204 
-211 VLTEKEAV
+211 LTEKEAV

-268 RIIIEKTGVEVSFS
+268 CIIIEKTGVEVSFS
-282 GKTDVKEVQVGAVCE
+282 GKTDVKEVQVGAVFE

-493 WVSNPQ
+493 WVSNPED
-499 AGDVTAYVDGKGYAS
+499 GDVTAYVDGKGYAS

-536 EASVLFNITKDVTI
+536 KASVLFNITKDVTI

-614 LNSAGSGMTVN
+614 LKSAGSGMTVN

-672 IVEDGATTAT
+672 IVEDGDTTAT

-693 VATAMK
+693 VATAME

-708 YQYNTFAKTGVDYM
+708 YQYNTFAKTGEDYM
-722 APATVDGSLEYVLSM
+722 APAAVDGSLEYVLSL

-929 WENTEASYTDADG
+929 WENTEASYTDASG
-942 NKVTGTFEDAVANAQ
+942 NKVTGTFEDAVAKAQ

-964 VKDVTLDSDLTVS
+964 VKDVTLDSALTS
-977 VEGLIIDGN
+977 FAD
-986 KNTLTRAENG
+986 K
-996 KSDYGIQIASSVNN
+996 
-1010 LTVQNLTIERK
+1010 LTIE
-1021 GSPDGAVAI
+1021 GAGKTVTTTANYGINVPTNVTSLTINNLNLEKAEKTGTAI
-1030 KIPQNANV
+1030 KVPSANADFTL
-1038 NLNMTNCEIRGFE
+1038 NLTKCNFDGFE
-1051 FGIYDSKSSADDAKS
+1051 FGIYRDLPKNTTAAATMN
-1066 SIWSLENVVFEDC
+1066 LTGCTFENA
-1079 DQKAIYTE
+1079 DQKAIYVE
-1087 SLTISSIEKCKFIN
+1087 ALTNSTIQGCQFIN
-1101 CGTKETGAAMNM
+1101 CGTKEDGAHAMS
-1113 ASAVDINLKYGAY
+1113 SAVDINLKYGDY
-1126 EDIRIKECYFEGNG
+1126 ENISIQDCNFEGNG

-1151 RDDGNYA
+1151 RDDGSYA
-1158 SNPASL
+1158 DTPATL
-1164 TDVNIEGCT
+1164 TGVTITGCT
-1173 FVGNNR
+1173 FTDNNR
-1179 DIVFGEPMKNNV
+1179 DIVFGEPMKNNA
-1191 GPYAVS
+1191 GPTDVM
-1197 IDGESVSPSEKEG
+1197 IDDVTVEPS
-1210 TVLPI
+1210 TTTLPGKQNI
-1215 KETYSGAEVWDYRVY
+1215 
-1230 FDKPGVSFAG
+1230 
-1240 SATGVVVDNA
+1240 N
-1250 NNFDLTFDKDT
+1250 
-1261 FGEAVTD
+1261 
-1268 FFCADCVVNPGTNHA
+1268 
-1283 DHETFATVNAD
+1283 
-1294 GSLEMVQAD
+1294 
-1303 DGRMPYFQMDNVDLE
+1303 
-1318 NNTYTISYDLNV
+1318 
-1330 AYDDEA
+1330 
-1336 DGVLSVNTGNTG
+1336 
-1348 WGADAHFVLK
+1348 GADI
-1358 QGEGLYNFS
+1358 
-1367 GNTLLSGADVFKKD
+1367 
-1381 GTFSVVVTYTLDGDT
+1381 
-1396 PKTTL
+1396 L
-1401 TIEPKNNAEDSLKF
+1401 TKMYLQ
-1415 TIEGKGGSNKNAIY
+1415 
-1429 WCGYTYENV
+1429 V
-1438 SASVADFTLTCK
+1438 

>member
-326 PVDEVIVEKKASVK
+326 PVDEVIVEKKACVK

-453 TVSKPTA
+453 TVSEPTA

-493 WVSNPQ
+493 WVSNPED
-499 AGDVTAYVDGKGYAS
+499 GDVTAYVDGKGYAS

-536 EASVLFNITKDVTI
+536 EASALFNITKDVTI
-550 DGNGNKITA
+550 DGNGKAITA

-614 LNSAGSGMTVN
+614 LKSAGSGMTVN

-637 GSAWE
+637 GSAWD

-672 IVEDGATTAT
+672 IVEDGDTTAT

-693 VATAMK
+693 VATAME

-708 YQYNTFAKTGVDYM
+708 YQYNTFAETGKDYM
-722 APATVDGSLEYVLSM
+722 APAAVDGSLEYVLSL

-818 VAINTGGVNYVREH
+818 VAINTGGVNYVRKH

-862 NNVNFENIWCAASM
+862 NNVNFENIWCAASVQE
-876 KATNELTMN
+876 TNELAMN
-885 GCTFDN
+885 DCTFTN
-891 VVYQYQTWGG
+891 VTYQLQKFYPNYYYPTFG
-901 DPNLEGYYK
+901 DETTK
-910 EFGNVD
+910 VD
-916 TIDKNAQIPGMDD
+916 GTTVSVPGMDD
-929 WENTEASYTDADG
+929 WENTEASYTDASG
-942 NKVTGTFEDAVANAQ
+942 ATVTGTFEDAVANAQ

-964 VKDVTLDSDLTVS
+964 VKDVTLDSDLTS
-977 VEGLIIDGN
+977 FAD
-986 KNTLTRAENG
+986 
-996 KSDYGIQIASSVNN
+996 
-1010 LTVQNLTIERK
+1010 NLTIEGEGK
-1021 GSPDGAVAI
+1021 TVTTTANYGINVPTDVTSLTINNLNLEKTEKTGTAI
-1030 KIPQNANV
+1030 KVPSANADFTL
-1038 NLNMTNCEIRGFE
+1038 NLTKCNFDGFE
-1051 FGIYDSKSSADDAKS
+1051 FGIYRDLPKDTTAKATMN
-1066 SIWSLENVVFEDC
+1066 LTGCTFENA
-1079 DQKAIYTE
+1079 DQKAIYVE
-1087 SLTISSIEKCKFIN
+1087 ALTNSTIQGCQFIN
-1101 CGTKETGAAMNM
+1101 CGTKEDGAHSMS
-1113 ASAVDINLKYGAY
+1113 SAVDINLKYGDY
-1126 EDIRIKECYFEGNG
+1126 ENITIKDCYFEGNG

-1151 RDDGNYA
+1151 RDDGSYA
-1158 SNPASL
+1158 DKSATL
-1164 TDVNIEGCT
+1164 TGVTITGCT
-1173 FVGNNR
+1173 FTDNNR
-1179 DIVFGEPMKNNV
+1179 DIVFGEPMKNNA
-1191 GPYAVS
+1191 GPTDVM
-1197 IDGESVSPSEKEG
+1197 IDDVTIEPS
-1210 TVLPI
+1210 TTTLPGKQNI
-1215 KETYSGAEVWDYRVY
+1215 NGAEVLDYRVA
-1230 FDKPGVSFAG
+1230 DGNAGISFAG
-1240 SATGVVVDNA
+1240 STTGVVVDNA
-1250 NNFDLTFDKDT
+1250 NDFDLTFDEET

-1268 FFCADCVVNPGTNHA
+1268 FFCADCVANPGTNHA

-1294 GSLEMVQAD
+1294 GFLEMVQAD

-1367 GNTLLSGADVFKKD
+1367 GNTLLSDADVFKNG

-1438 SASVADFTLTCK
+1438 SASVANFTLTCK

>member
-1 MRKNAK
+1 M
-7 KATKRT
+7 
-13 CSMALAA
+13 
-20 VLAFAPVTVF
+20 
-30 GATDTANHWA
+30 
-40 NAVISDWESKGL
+40 
-52 IKGYEDGTFKPDNS
+52 
-66 VSRAE
+66 
-71 FVTMMNN
+71 
-78 VLKNDAEGTVSFTD
+78 
-92 VKETDWFYQAVAAA
+92 
-106 VNAGYCNGYEDGT
+106 
-119 FKPSATISRAEAAVM
+119 
-134 IANAMG
+134 
-140 LEQDAAGA
+140 
-148 EGFSDEI
+148 
-155 PVWAVGSV
+155 GSV

-303 EGSIDTVRITKE
+303 EGSIDIVRITKE

-499 AGDVTAYVDGKGYAS
+499 DGDVTAYVDGKGYAS
-514 LADALNDTELKEGAT
+514 LADALSDGELAEGAT

-672 IVEDGATTAT
+672 IVEDGDTTAT

-693 VATAMK
+693 VATAME

-708 YQYNTFAKTGVDYM
+708 YQYNTFAETGEDYM
-722 APATVDGSLEYVLSM
+722 APAAVDGSLEYVLSL

-929 WENTEASYTDADG
+929 WENTEASYTDASG
-942 NKVTGTFEDAVANAQ
+942 NKVTGTFEDAVAKAQ

-964 VKDVTLDSDLTVS
+964 VKDVTLDSALTS
-977 VEGLIIDGN
+977 FAD
-986 KNTLTRAENG
+986 K
-996 KSDYGIQIASSVNN
+996 
-1010 LTVQNLTIERK
+1010 LTIE
-1021 GSPDGAVAI
+1021 GAGKTVTTTANYGINVPTNVTSLTINNLNLEKAKKTGTAI
-1030 KIPQNANV
+1030 KVPSANADFTL
-1038 NLNMTNCEIRGFE
+1038 NLTKCNFDGFE
-1051 FGIYDSKSSADDAKS
+1051 FGIYRDLPKDTTAKATMN
-1066 SIWSLENVVFEDC
+1066 LTGCTFENA
-1079 DQKAIYTE
+1079 DQKAIYVE
-1087 SLTISSIEKCKFIN
+1087 ALTNSTIQGCQFIN
-1101 CGTKETGAAMNM
+1101 CGTKEDGAHAMS
-1113 ASAVDINLKYGAY
+1113 SAVDINLKYGDY
-1126 EDIRIKECYFEGNG
+1126 ENISIQDCNFEGNG

-1151 RDDGNYA
+1151 RDDGSYA
-1158 SNPASL
+1158 DTPATL
-1164 TDVNIEGCT
+1164 TGVTITGCT
-1173 FVGNNR
+1173 FTDNNR
-1179 DIVFGEPMKNNV
+1179 DIVFGEPMKNNA
-1191 GPYAVS
+1191 GPTDVM
-1197 IDGESVSPSEKEG
+1197 IDDVTVEPS
-1210 TVLPI
+1210 TTTLPGKQNI
-1215 KETYSGAEVWDYRVY
+1215 NGAEVLDYRVAA
-1230 FDKPGVSFAG
+1230 GNAGISFAG
-1240 SATGVVVDNA
+1240 SATGVVVNDA
-1250 NNFDLTFDKDT
+1250 DDFDLTFDENT

-1268 FFCADCVVNPGTNHA
+1268 FFCADCVANPGTNHA

-1318 NNTYTISYDLNV
+1318 SNTYTISYDLNV

-1367 GNTLLSGADVFKKD
+1367 GNTLLSGADVFKND
-1381 GTFSVVVTYTLDGDT
+1381 GTFSVVVTYTLDNGT
-1396 PKTTL
+1396 PKTEL
-1401 TIEPKNNAEDSLKF
+1401 TITAADGTEA
-1415 TIEGKGGSNKNAIY
+1415 TIESEGGSNKNAIY

>member
-1 MRKNAK
+1 M
-7 KATKRT
+7 
-13 CSMALAA
+13 S
-20 VLAFAPVTVF
+20 VF
-30 GATDTANHWA
+30 T
-40 NAVISDWESKGL
+40 
-52 IKGYEDGTFKPDNS
+52 
-66 VSRAE
+66 
-71 FVTMMNN
+71 
-78 VLKNDAEGTVSFTD
+78 
-92 VKETDWFYQAVAAA
+92 
-106 VNAGYCNGYEDGT
+106 
-119 FKPSATISRAEAAVM
+119 
-134 IANAMG
+134 
-140 LEQDAAGA
+140 
-148 EGFSDEI
+148 
-155 PVWAVGSV
+155 GSV
-163 GAVVKAG
+163 
-170 YMSGYPDGTFGAAK
+170 
-184 SITRAE
+184 
-190 AVSSLNRVL
+190 
-199 TQNDE
+199 
-204 TVAATEV
+204 
-211 VLTEKEAV
+211 
-219 LEDQV
+219 
-224 VAGNVVIDSTVEKAT
+224 
-239 LRDVEIQGDLVIR
+239 
-252 CAEDDKVV
+252 
-260 LDNVTVKG
+260 
-268 RIIIEKTGVEVSFS
+268 
-282 GKTDVKEVQVGAVCE
+282 
-297 LTADDF
+297 
-303 EGSIDTVRITKE
+303 
-315 VAEKGDVVIDV
+315 
-326 PVDEVIVEKKASVK
+326 
-340 VKENVDTIQIAED
+340 
-353 AEGSELDIAKD
+353 
-364 VVVDLVKADGKVE
+364 
-377 ISGDGT
+377 
-383 VKKLEANAD
+383 
-392 GITYHRDVTINKTEV
+392 H
-407 ASGVEAPTVVDD
+407 
-419 YVSGG
+419 
-424 GGSSSVTKYTVTF
+424 
-437 MDGETTVDS
+437 
-446 QRVRRGS
+446 
-453 TVSKPTA
+453 
-460 PTKEGYT
+460 
-467 FVGWFDGDTQF
+467 
-478 DFTTPIRS
+478 
-486 SLTLKAK
+486 
-493 WVSNPQ
+493 
-499 AGDVTAYVDGKGYAS
+499 S

-614 LNSAGSGMTVN
+614 LKSAGSGMTVN

-642 QSIDVSKGGSVTTPS
+642 QSIDVSKGSSVTTPS

-693 VATAMK
+693 VATAME

-722 APATVDGSLEYVLSM
+722 APATVEGSLEYVLSM

-929 WENTEASYTDADG
+929 WENTEASYTDASG
-942 NKVTGTFEDAVANAQ
+942 NKVTGTFEDAVAKAQ

-964 VKDVTLDSDLTVS
+964 VKDVTLDSDLTS
-977 VEGLIIDGN
+977 FAD
-986 KNTLTRAENG
+986 
-996 KSDYGIQIASSVNN
+996 
-1010 LTVQNLTIERK
+1010 NLTIEGEGK
-1021 GSPDGAVAI
+1021 TVTTTANYGINVPINVTSLTINNLNLEKAEKTGTAI
-1030 KIPQNANV
+1030 KVPSANADFTL
-1038 NLNMTNCEIRGFE
+1038 NLTKCNFDGFE
-1051 FGIYDSKSSADDAKS
+1051 FGIYRDLPKDTTAKATMN
-1066 SIWSLENVVFEDC
+1066 LTGCTFENA
-1079 DQKAIYTE
+1079 DQKAIYVE
-1087 SLTISSIEKCKFIN
+1087 ALTNSTIQGCQFIN
-1101 CGTKETGAAMNM
+1101 CGTKEDGAHAMS
-1113 ASAVDINLKYGAY
+1113 SAVDINLKYGDY
-1126 EDIRIKECYFEGNG
+1126 ENISIQDCKFEGNG

-1151 RDDGNYA
+1151 RDDGSYA
-1158 SNPASL
+1158 DTPVTL
-1164 TDVNIEGCT
+1164 TGVTITGCT
-1173 FVGNNR
+1173 FTDNNR
-1179 DIVFGEPMKNNV
+1179 DIVFGEPMKNNA
-1191 GPYAVS
+1191 GPTDVM
-1197 IDGESVSPSEKEG
+1197 IDDVTVEPS
-1210 TVLPI
+1210 TTTLPGKQNI
-1215 KETYSGAEVWDYRVY
+1215 NGAEVLDYRVA
-1230 FDKPGVSFAG
+1230 DGNAGISFAG
-1240 SATGVVVDNA
+1240 SATGVVVSDA
-1250 NNFDLTFDKDT
+1250 DNFDLTFDENT

-1268 FFCADCVVNPGTNHA
+1268 FFCADCVANPGTNHA

-1367 GNTLLSGADVFKKD
+1367 GNTLLSDADVFKNG
-1381 GTFSVVVTYTLDGDT
+1381 GTFSVVVTYTLDNGT
-1396 PKTTL
+1396 PKTEL
-1401 TIEPKNNAEDSLKF
+1401 TITASDDTEA
-1415 TIEGKGGSNKNAIY
+1415 TIESEGGSNKNAIY

-1438 SASVADFTLTCK
+1438 SASVANFTLTCK

>member
-1 MRKNAK
+1 M
-7 KATKRT
+7 
-13 CSMALAA
+13 
-20 VLAFAPVTVF
+20 
-30 GATDTANHWA
+30 
-40 NAVISDWESKGL
+40 
-52 IKGYEDGTFKPDNS
+52 
-66 VSRAE
+66 
-71 FVTMMNN
+71 
-78 VLKNDAEGTVSFTD
+78 
-92 VKETDWFYQAVAAA
+92 
-106 VNAGYCNGYEDGT
+106 
-119 FKPSATISRAEAAVM
+119 
-134 IANAMG
+134 
-140 LEQDAAGA
+140 
-148 EGFSDEI
+148 
-155 PVWAVGSV
+155 GSV

-383 VKKLEANAD
+383 VTKLEANAD

-499 AGDVTAYVDGKGYAS
+499 DGDVTAYVDGKGYAS
-514 LADALNDTELKEGAT
+514 LADALSDGELAEGAT

-672 IVEDGATTAT
+672 IVEDGDTTAT

-693 VATAMK
+693 VATAME

-708 YQYNTFAKTGVDYM
+708 YQYNTFAETGEDYM
-722 APATVDGSLEYVLSM
+722 APAAVDGSLEYVLSL

-929 WENTEASYTDADG
+929 WENTEASYTDASG
-942 NKVTGTFEDAVANAQ
+942 NKVTGTFEDAVAKAQ

-964 VKDVTLDSDLTVS
+964 VKDVTLDSALTS
-977 VEGLIIDGN
+977 FAD
-986 KNTLTRAENG
+986 K
-996 KSDYGIQIASSVNN
+996 
-1010 LTVQNLTIERK
+1010 LTIE
-1021 GSPDGAVAI
+1021 GAGKTVTTTANYGINVPTNVTSLTINNLNLEKAKKTGTAI
-1030 KIPQNANV
+1030 KVPSANADFTL
-1038 NLNMTNCEIRGFE
+1038 NLTKCNFDGFE
-1051 FGIYDSKSSADDAKS
+1051 FGIYRDLPKDTTAKATMN
-1066 SIWSLENVVFEDC
+1066 LTGCTFENA
-1079 DQKAIYTE
+1079 DQKAIYVE
-1087 SLTISSIEKCKFIN
+1087 ALTNSTIQGCQFIN
-1101 CGTKETGAAMNM
+1101 CGTKEDGAHAMS
-1113 ASAVDINLKYGAY
+1113 SAVDINLKYGDY
-1126 EDIRIKECYFEGNG
+1126 ENISIQDCNFEGNG

-1151 RDDGNYA
+1151 RDDGSYA
-1158 SNPASL
+1158 DTPATL
-1164 TDVNIEGCT
+1164 TGVTITGCT
-1173 FVGNNR
+1173 FTDNNR
-1179 DIVFGEPMKNNV
+1179 DIVFGEPMKNNA
-1191 GPYAVS
+1191 GPTDVM
-1197 IDGESVSPSEKEG
+1197 IDDVTVEPS
-1210 TVLPI
+1210 TTTLPGKQNI
-1215 KETYSGAEVWDYRVY
+1215 NGAEVLDYRVAA
-1230 FDKPGVSFAG
+1230 GNAGISFAG
-1240 SATGVVVDNA
+1240 SATGVVVNDA
-1250 NNFDLTFDKDT
+1250 DDFDLTFDENT

-1268 FFCADCVVNPGTNHA
+1268 FFCADCVANPGTNHA

-1318 NNTYTISYDLNV
+1318 SNTYTISYDLNV

-1367 GNTLLSGADVFKKD
+1367 GNTLLSGADVFKND
-1381 GTFSVVVTYTLDGDT
+1381 GTFSVVVTYRLDNGT
-1396 PKTTL
+1396 PKTEL
-1401 TIEPKNNAEDSLKF
+1401 TITAADGTEA
-1415 TIEGKGGSNKNAIY
+1415 TIESEGGSNKNAIY

>member
-1 MRKNAK
+1 M
-7 KATKRT
+7 
-13 CSMALAA
+13 
-20 VLAFAPVTVF
+20 
-30 GATDTANHWA
+30 
-40 NAVISDWESKGL
+40 
-52 IKGYEDGTFKPDNS
+52 
-66 VSRAE
+66 
-71 FVTMMNN
+71 
-78 VLKNDAEGTVSFTD
+78 
-92 VKETDWFYQAVAAA
+92 
-106 VNAGYCNGYEDGT
+106 
-119 FKPSATISRAEAAVM
+119 
-134 IANAMG
+134 
-140 LEQDAAGA
+140 
-148 EGFSDEI
+148 
-155 PVWAVGSV
+155 GSV

-170 YMSGYPDGTFGAAK
+170 YMRGYPDGTFGAAK

-493 WVSNPQ
+493 WVSNPED
-499 AGDVTAYVDGKGYAS
+499 GDVTAYVDGKGYAS

-536 EASVLFNITKDVTI
+536 EASALFNITKDVTI

-642 QSIDVSKGGSVTTPS
+642 QSIDVSKGGNVTTSS
-657 QLTLDSADGLKDTFA
+657 QLTLDSADGLKDPFA

-682 VNIGG
+682 VNIGE

-699 DSNGNSYLK
+699 DSNGSSYLK

-722 APATVDGSLEYVLSM
+722 APATVEGSLEYVLSL

-744 RLTAGEYDAPNVNG
+744 RLTAGEYDAPNVND

-767 VSLLGAGEDETIIN
+767 VSLLGAGEDKTIIN

-789 GNGQDYPDGTKYPV
+789 GKGQDYPDGTKYPV
-803 TFSDFTLQDDNADAQ
+803 TFSDFTLQDDKADAQ

-916 TIDKNAQIPGMDD
+916 TIDKTAQIPGMDD

-957 AGSTVTL
+957 ADSTVTL
-964 VKDVTLDSDLTVS
+964 VKDVTLDSALTS
-977 VEGLIIDGN
+977 FAD
-986 KNTLTRAENG
+986 K
-996 KSDYGIQIASSVNN
+996 
-1010 LTVQNLTIERK
+1010 LTIEGEGK
-1021 GSPDGAVAI
+1021 TVTTTANYGINVPTNVTSLTINNLNLEKAEKTGTAI
-1030 KIPQNANV
+1030 KVPSANADFTL
-1038 NLNMTNCEIRGFE
+1038 NLTKCNFDGFE
-1051 FGIYDSKSSADDAKS
+1051 FGIYRDLPKNTTAKATMN
-1066 SIWSLENVVFEDC
+1066 LTGCTFENA
-1079 DQKAIYTE
+1079 DQKAIYVE
-1087 SLTISSIEKCKFIN
+1087 ALTNSTIQGCQFIN
-1101 CGTKETGAAMNM
+1101 CGTKEDGAHSMS
-1113 ASAVDINLKYGAY
+1113 SAVDINLKYGDY
-1126 EDIRIKECYFEGNG
+1126 ENISIQDCKFEGNG

-1151 RDDGNYA
+1151 RDDGSYA
-1158 SNPASL
+1158 DESATL
-1164 TDVNIEGCT
+1164 TGVTIIGCT
-1173 FVGNNR
+1173 FTDNNR

-1197 IDGESVSPSEKEG
+1197 IDGESVSPSEKEE

-1230 FDKPGVSFAG
+1230 SDKPGISFAG
-1240 SATGVVVDNA
+1240 SATGVVVSDA
-1250 NNFDLTFDKDT
+1250 DNFDLTFDENT

-1268 FFCADCVVNPGTNHA
+1268 FFCADCVANPGTNHA
-1283 DHETFATVNAD
+1283 DHETFATVTAD

>member
-1 MRKNAK
+1 M
-7 KATKRT
+7 
-13 CSMALAA
+13 
-20 VLAFAPVTVF
+20 
-30 GATDTANHWA
+30 
-40 NAVISDWESKGL
+40 
-52 IKGYEDGTFKPDNS
+52 
-66 VSRAE
+66 
-71 FVTMMNN
+71 
-78 VLKNDAEGTVSFTD
+78 
-92 VKETDWFYQAVAAA
+92 
-106 VNAGYCNGYEDGT
+106 
-119 FKPSATISRAEAAVM
+119 
-134 IANAMG
+134 
-140 LEQDAAGA
+140 
-148 EGFSDEI
+148 
-155 PVWAVGSV
+155 GSV

-499 AGDVTAYVDGKGYAS
+499 DGDVTAYVDGKGYAS
-514 LADALNDTELKEGAT
+514 LADALSDGELAEGAT

-672 IVEDGATTAT
+672 IVEDGDTTAT

-693 VATAMK
+693 VATAME

-708 YQYNTFAKTGVDYM
+708 YQYNTFAETGEDYM
-722 APATVDGSLEYVLSM
+722 APAAVDGSLEYVLSL

-929 WENTEASYTDADG
+929 WENTEASYTDASG
-942 NKVTGTFEDAVANAQ
+942 NKVTGTFEDAVAKAQ

-964 VKDVTLDSDLTVS
+964 VKDVTLDSALTS
-977 VEGLIIDGN
+977 FAD
-986 KNTLTRAENG
+986 K
-996 KSDYGIQIASSVNN
+996 
-1010 LTVQNLTIERK
+1010 LTIE
-1021 GSPDGAVAI
+1021 GAGKTVTTTANYGINVPTNVTSLTINNLNLEKAKKTGTAI
-1030 KIPQNANV
+1030 KVPSANADFTL
-1038 NLNMTNCEIRGFE
+1038 NLTKCNFDGFE
-1051 FGIYDSKSSADDAKS
+1051 FGIYRDLPKDTTAKATMN
-1066 SIWSLENVVFEDC
+1066 LTGCTFENA
-1079 DQKAIYTE
+1079 DQKAIYVE
-1087 SLTISSIEKCKFIN
+1087 ALTNSTIQGCQFIN
-1101 CGTKETGAAMNM
+1101 CGTKEDGAHAMS
-1113 ASAVDINLKYGAY
+1113 SAVDINLKYGDY
-1126 EDIRIKECYFEGNG
+1126 ENISIQDCNFEGNG

-1151 RDDGNYA
+1151 RDDGSYA
-1158 SNPASL
+1158 DTPATL
-1164 TDVNIEGCT
+1164 TGVTITGCT
-1173 FVGNNR
+1173 FTDNNR
-1179 DIVFGEPMKNNV
+1179 DIVFGEPMKNNA
-1191 GPYAVS
+1191 GPTDVM
-1197 IDGESVSPSEKEG
+1197 IDDVTVEPS
-1210 TVLPI
+1210 TTTLPGKQNI
-1215 KETYSGAEVWDYRVY
+1215 NGAEVLDYRVAA
-1230 FDKPGVSFAG
+1230 GNAGISFAG
-1240 SATGVVVDNA
+1240 SATGVVVNDA
-1250 NNFDLTFDKDT
+1250 DDFDLTFDENT

-1268 FFCADCVVNPGTNHA
+1268 FFCADCVANPGTNHA

-1318 NNTYTISYDLNV
+1318 SNTYTISYDLNV

-1367 GNTLLSGADVFKKD
+1367 GNTLLSGADVFKND
-1381 GTFSVVVTYTLDGDT
+1381 GTFSVVVTYTLDNGT
-1396 PKTTL
+1396 PKTEL
-1401 TIEPKNNAEDSLKF
+1401 TITAADGTEA
-1415 TIEGKGGSNKNAIY
+1415 TIESEGGSNKNAIY

>member
-1 MRKNAK
+1 M
-7 KATKRT
+7 
-13 CSMALAA
+13 
-20 VLAFAPVTVF
+20 
-30 GATDTANHWA
+30 
-40 NAVISDWESKGL
+40 
-52 IKGYEDGTFKPDNS
+52 
-66 VSRAE
+66 
-71 FVTMMNN
+71 
-78 VLKNDAEGTVSFTD
+78 
-92 VKETDWFYQAVAAA
+92 
-106 VNAGYCNGYEDGT
+106 
-119 FKPSATISRAEAAVM
+119 
-134 IANAMG
+134 
-140 LEQDAAGA
+140 
-148 EGFSDEI
+148 
-155 PVWAVGSV
+155 GSV

-303 EGSIDTVRITKE
+303 EGSIDIVRITKE

-383 VKKLEANAD
+383 VTKLEANAD

-493 WVSNPQ
+493 WVSNPED
-499 AGDVTAYVDGKGYAS
+499 GDVTAYVDGKGYAS

-614 LNSAGSGMTVN
+614 FNSAGIGMTVN
-625 GAKVNA
+625 GAKLNS

-642 QSIDVSKGGSVTTPS
+642 QSIDVSKGGNVTTPS

-708 YQYNTFAKTGVDYM
+708 YQYNTFAETGKDYM
-722 APATVDGSLEYVLSM
+722 APAAVDGSLEYVLSL

-744 RLTAGEYDAPNVNG
+744 RLTAGEYDTPNVNG
-758 TSAFALAHP
+758 TRAFALAHP

-862 NNVNFENIWCAASM
+862 NNVNFENIWCAASVQE
-876 KATNELTMN
+876 TNELAMN
-885 GCTFDN
+885 DCTFTN
-891 VVYQYQTWGG
+891 VTYQLQKFYPNYYYPTFG
-901 DPNLEGYYK
+901 DETTK
-910 EFGNVD
+910 VD
-916 TIDKNAQIPGMDD
+916 GTTVSVPGMDD

-964 VKDVTLDSDLTVS
+964 VKDVTLDSDLTS
-977 VEGLIIDGN
+977 FAD
-986 KNTLTRAENG
+986 
-996 KSDYGIQIASSVNN
+996 
-1010 LTVQNLTIERK
+1010 NLTIEGEGK
-1021 GSPDGAVAI
+1021 TVTTTANYGINVPTNVTSLTINNLNLEKAEKTGTAI
-1030 KIPQNANV
+1030 KVPSANADFTL
-1038 NLNMTNCEIRGFE
+1038 NLTKCNFDGFE
-1051 FGIYDSKSSADDAKS
+1051 FGIYRDLPKDTTAAGTMN
-1066 SIWSLENVVFEDC
+1066 LTGCTFENA
-1079 DQKAIYTE
+1079 DQKAIYVE
-1087 SLTISSIEKCKFIN
+1087 ALTNSTIQGCQFIN
-1101 CGTKETGAAMNM
+1101 CGTKEDGAHSMS
-1113 ASAVDINLKYGAY
+1113 SAVDINLKYGDY
-1126 EDIRIKECYFEGNG
+1126 ENISIQDCKFEGNG

-1151 RDDGNYA
+1151 RDDGSYA
-1158 SNPASL
+1158 DESATL
-1164 TDVNIEGCT
+1164 TGVTITGCT
-1173 FVGNNR
+1173 FTDNNR
-1179 DIVFGEPMKNNV
+1179 DIVFGEPMKNNA
-1191 GPYAVS
+1191 GPTDVM
-1197 IDGESVSPSEKEG
+1197 IDDVTVEPS
-1210 TVLPI
+1210 TTTLPGKQNI
-1215 KETYSGAEVWDYRVY
+1215 NGAEVLDYRVAA
-1230 FDKPGVSFAG
+1230 GNAGISFAG
-1240 SATGVVVDNA
+1240 SATGVVVNDA
-1250 NNFDLTFDKDT
+1250 DDFDLTFDENT

-1268 FFCADCVVNPGTNHA
+1268 FFCADCVANPGTNHA

-1318 NNTYTISYDLNV
+1318 SNTYTISYDLNV

-1367 GNTLLSGADVFKKD
+1367 GNTLLSDADVFKNG
-1381 GTFSVVVTYTLDGDT
+1381 GTFSVVVTYTLDNGT
-1396 PKTTL
+1396 PKTEL

>member
-453 TVSKPTA
+453 TVSEPTA

-493 WVSNPQ
+493 WVSNPED
-499 AGDVTAYVDGKGYAS
+499 GDVTAYVDGKGYAS

-536 EASVLFNITKDVTI
+536 EASALFNITKDVTI

-657 QLTLDSADGLKDTFA
+657 QLTLDSADGLKDTFT

-687 KENCGA
+687 KEDCGA

-708 YQYNTFAKTGVDYM
+708 YQYNTFAETGMDYM
-722 APATVDGSLEYVLSM
+722 APAAVDGSLEYVLSL

-862 NNVNFENIWCAASM
+862 NNVNFENIWCAASVQE
-876 KATNELTMN
+876 TNELAMN
-885 GCTFDN
+885 DCTFTN
-891 VVYQYQTWGG
+891 VTYQLQKFYPNYYYPTFG
-901 DPNLEGYYK
+901 DETTK
-910 EFGNVD
+910 VD
-916 TIDKNAQIPGMDD
+916 GTTVSVPGMDD
-929 WENTEASYTDADG
+929 WENTEASYTDASG
-942 NKVTGTFEDAVANAQ
+942 ATVTGTFEDAVANAQ

-964 VKDVTLDSDLTVS
+964 VKDVTLDSDLTS
-977 VEGLIIDGN
+977 FAD
-986 KNTLTRAENG
+986 
-996 KSDYGIQIASSVNN
+996 
-1010 LTVQNLTIERK
+1010 NLTIEGEGK
-1021 GSPDGAVAI
+1021 TVTTTANYGINVPTDVTSLTINNLNLEKTEKTGTAI
-1030 KIPQNANV
+1030 KVPSANADFTL
-1038 NLNMTNCEIRGFE
+1038 NLTKCNFDGFE
-1051 FGIYDSKSSADDAKS
+1051 FGIYRDLPKDTTAKATMN
-1066 SIWSLENVVFEDC
+1066 LTGCTFENA
-1079 DQKAIYTE
+1079 DQKAIYVE
-1087 SLTISSIEKCKFIN
+1087 ALTNSTIQGCQFIN
-1101 CGTKETGAAMNM
+1101 CGTKEDGAHSMS
-1113 ASAVDINLKYGAY
+1113 SAVDINLKYGDY
-1126 EDIRIKECYFEGNG
+1126 ENITIKDCYFEGNG

-1151 RDDGNYA
+1151 RDDGSYA
-1158 SNPASL
+1158 DKSATL
-1164 TDVNIEGCT
+1164 TGVTITGCT
-1173 FVGNNR
+1173 FTDNNR
-1179 DIVFGEPMKNNV
+1179 DIVFGEPMKNNA
-1191 GPYAVS
+1191 GPTDVM
-1197 IDGESVSPSEKEG
+1197 IDDVTIEPS
-1210 TVLPI
+1210 TTTLPGKQNI
-1215 KETYSGAEVWDYRVY
+1215 NGAEVLDYRVA
-1230 FDKPGVSFAG
+1230 DGNAGISFAG
-1240 SATGVVVDNA
+1240 STTGVVVDNA
-1250 NNFDLTFDKDT
+1250 NDFDLTFDEET

-1268 FFCADCVVNPGTNHA
+1268 FFCADCVANPGTNHA

-1294 GSLEMVQAD
+1294 GFLEMVQAD

-1367 GNTLLSGADVFKKD
+1367 GNTLLSDADVFKNG

-1438 SASVADFTLTCK
+1438 SASVANFTLTCK

>member
-1 MRKNAK
+1 M
-7 KATKRT
+7 
-13 CSMALAA
+13 
-20 VLAFAPVTVF
+20 
-30 GATDTANHWA
+30 
-40 NAVISDWESKGL
+40 
-52 IKGYEDGTFKPDNS
+52 
-66 VSRAE
+66 
-71 FVTMMNN
+71 
-78 VLKNDAEGTVSFTD
+78 
-92 VKETDWFYQAVAAA
+92 
-106 VNAGYCNGYEDGT
+106 
-119 FKPSATISRAEAAVM
+119 
-134 IANAMG
+134 
-140 LEQDAAGA
+140 
-148 EGFSDEI
+148 
-155 PVWAVGSV
+155 GSV

-190 AVSSLNRVL
+190 AVSFLNRVL

-211 VLTEKEAV
+211 VLIEKEAV

-499 AGDVTAYVDGKGYAS
+499 DGDVTAYVDGKGYAS
-514 LADALNDTELKEGAT
+514 LADALSDGELAEGAT

-672 IVEDGATTAT
+672 IVEDGDTTAT

-693 VATAMK
+693 VATAME

-708 YQYNTFAKTGVDYM
+708 YQYNTFAETGEDYM
-722 APATVDGSLEYVLSM
+722 APAAVDGSLEYVLSL

-929 WENTEASYTDADG
+929 WENTEASYTDASG
-942 NKVTGTFEDAVANAQ
+942 NKVTGTFEDAVAKAQ

-964 VKDVTLDSDLTVS
+964 VKDVTLDSALTS
-977 VEGLIIDGN
+977 FAD
-986 KNTLTRAENG
+986 K
-996 KSDYGIQIASSVNN
+996 
-1010 LTVQNLTIERK
+1010 LTIE
-1021 GSPDGAVAI
+1021 GAGKTVTTTANYGINVPTNVTSLTINNLNLEKAKKTGTAI
-1030 KIPQNANV
+1030 KVPSANADFTL
-1038 NLNMTNCEIRGFE
+1038 NLTKCNFDGFE
-1051 FGIYDSKSSADDAKS
+1051 FGIYRDLPKDTTAKATMN
-1066 SIWSLENVVFEDC
+1066 LTGCTFENA
-1079 DQKAIYTE
+1079 DQKAIYVE
-1087 SLTISSIEKCKFIN
+1087 ALTNSTIQGCQFIN
-1101 CGTKETGAAMNM
+1101 CGTKEDGAHAMS
-1113 ASAVDINLKYGAY
+1113 SAVDINLKYGDY
-1126 EDIRIKECYFEGNG
+1126 ENISIQDCNFEGNG

-1151 RDDGNYA
+1151 RDDGSYA
-1158 SNPASL
+1158 DTPATL
-1164 TDVNIEGCT
+1164 TGVTITGCT
-1173 FVGNNR
+1173 FTDNNR
-1179 DIVFGEPMKNNV
+1179 DIVFGEPMKNNA
-1191 GPYAVS
+1191 GPTDVM
-1197 IDGESVSPSEKEG
+1197 IDDVTVEPS
-1210 TVLPI
+1210 TTTLPGKQNI
-1215 KETYSGAEVWDYRVY
+1215 NGAEVLDYRVAA
-1230 FDKPGVSFAG
+1230 GNAGISFAG
-1240 SATGVVVDNA
+1240 SATGVVVNDA
-1250 NNFDLTFDKDT
+1250 DDFDLTFDENT

-1268 FFCADCVVNPGTNHA
+1268 FFCADCVANPGTNHA

-1318 NNTYTISYDLNV
+1318 SNTYTISYDLNV

-1367 GNTLLSGADVFKKD
+1367 GNTLLSGADVFKND
-1381 GTFSVVVTYTLDGDT
+1381 GTFSVVVTYRLDNGT
-1396 PKTTL
+1396 PKTEL
-1401 TIEPKNNAEDSLKF
+1401 TITAADGTEA
-1415 TIEGKGGSNKNAIY
+1415 TIESEGGSNKNAIY

>member
-453 TVSKPTA
+453 TVSEPTA

-493 WVSNPQ
+493 WVSNPED
-499 AGDVTAYVDGKGYAS
+499 GDVTAYVDGKGYAS

-536 EASVLFNITKDVTI
+536 EASALFNITKDVTI

-614 LNSAGSGMTVN
+614 LKSAGSGMTVN

-637 GSAWE
+637 GSAWD

-672 IVEDGATTAT
+672 IVEDDATTAT

-708 YQYNTFAKTGVDYM
+708 YQYNTFAETGMDYM
-722 APATVDGSLEYVLSM
+722 APAAVDGSLEYVLSL

-767 VSLLGAGEDETIIN
+767 VSLLGAGEDKTIIN

-876 KATNELTMN
+876 KATNELAMN
-885 GCTFDN
+885 DCTFTN
-891 VVYQYQTWGG
+891 VTYQLQKFYPNYYYPTFG
-901 DPNLEGYYK
+901 DETTK
-910 EFGNVD
+910 VD
-916 TIDKNAQIPGMDD
+916 GTTVSVPGMDD
-929 WENTEASYTDADG
+929 WENTEASYTDASG
-942 NKVTGTFEDAVANAQ
+942 ATVTGTFEDAVANAQ

-964 VKDVTLDSDLTVS
+964 VKDVTLDSDLTS
-977 VEGLIIDGN
+977 FAD
-986 KNTLTRAENG
+986 
-996 KSDYGIQIASSVNN
+996 
-1010 LTVQNLTIERK
+1010 NLTIEGEGK
-1021 GSPDGAVAI
+1021 TVTTTANYGINVPTDVTSLTINNLNLEKTEKTGTAI
-1030 KIPQNANV
+1030 KVPSANADFTL
-1038 NLNMTNCEIRGFE
+1038 NLTKCNFDGFE
-1051 FGIYDSKSSADDAKS
+1051 FGIYRDLPKDTTAKATMN
-1066 SIWSLENVVFEDC
+1066 LTGCTFENA
-1079 DQKAIYTE
+1079 DQKAIYVE
-1087 SLTISSIEKCKFIN
+1087 ALTNSTIQGCQFIN
-1101 CGTKETGAAMNM
+1101 CGTKEDGAHSMS
-1113 ASAVDINLKYGAY
+1113 SAVDINLKYGDY
-1126 EDIRIKECYFEGNG
+1126 ENITIKDCYFEGNG

-1151 RDDGNYA
+1151 RDDGSYA
-1158 SNPASL
+1158 DKSATL
-1164 TDVNIEGCT
+1164 TGVTITGCT
-1173 FVGNNR
+1173 FTDNNR
-1179 DIVFGEPMKNNV
+1179 DIVFGEPMKNNA
-1191 GPYAVS
+1191 GPTDVM
-1197 IDGESVSPSEKEG
+1197 IDDVTIEPS
-1210 TVLPI
+1210 TTTLPGKQNI
-1215 KETYSGAEVWDYRVY
+1215 NGAEVLDYRVA
-1230 FDKPGVSFAG
+1230 DGNAGISFAG
-1240 SATGVVVDNA
+1240 STTGVVVDNA
-1250 NNFDLTFDKDT
+1250 NDFDLTFDEET

-1268 FFCADCVVNPGTNHA
+1268 FFCADCVANPGTNHA

-1294 GSLEMVQAD
+1294 GFLEMVQAD

-1367 GNTLLSGADVFKKD
+1367 GNTLLSDADVFKNG

-1438 SASVADFTLTCK
+1438 SASVANFTLTCK

>member
-493 WVSNPQ
+493 WVSNPED
-499 AGDVTAYVDGKGYAS
+499 GDVTAYVDGKGYAS

-637 GSAWE
+637 GSTWE

-693 VATAMK
+693 VATAME

-708 YQYNTFAKTGVDYM
+708 YQYNTFAETGKDYM
-722 APATVDGSLEYVLSM
+722 APATVDGSLEYVLSL
-737 APAGANI
+737 APAGTRI

-767 VSLLGAGEDETIIN
+767 VSLLGAGEDKTIIN

-862 NNVNFENIWCAASM
+862 NNVNFENIWCAASVQE
-876 KATNELTMN
+876 TNELAMN
-885 GCTFDN
+885 DCTFTN
-891 VVYQYQTWGG
+891 VTYQLQKFYPNYYYPTFG
-901 DPNLEGYYK
+901 DETTK
-910 EFGNVD
+910 VD
-916 TIDKNAQIPGMDD
+916 GTTVSVPGMDD

-964 VKDVTLDSDLTVS
+964 VKDVTLDSDLTS
-977 VEGLIIDGN
+977 FAD
-986 KNTLTRAENG
+986 
-996 KSDYGIQIASSVNN
+996 
-1010 LTVQNLTIERK
+1010 NLTIEGEGK
-1021 GSPDGAVAI
+1021 TVTTTANYGINVPTNVTSLTINNLNLEKAEKTGTAI
-1030 KIPQNANV
+1030 KVPSANADFTL
-1038 NLNMTNCEIRGFE
+1038 NLTKCNFDGFE
-1051 FGIYDSKSSADDAKS
+1051 FGIYRDLPKDTTAAGTMN
-1066 SIWSLENVVFEDC
+1066 LTGCTFENA
-1079 DQKAIYTE
+1079 DQKAIYVE
-1087 SLTISSIEKCKFIN
+1087 ALTNSTIQGCQFIN
-1101 CGTKETGAAMNM
+1101 CGTKEDGAHSMS
-1113 ASAVDINLKYGAY
+1113 SAVDINLKYGDY
-1126 EDIRIKECYFEGNG
+1126 ENISIQDCKFEGNG

-1151 RDDGNYA
+1151 RDDGSYA
-1158 SNPASL
+1158 DESATL
-1164 TDVNIEGCT
+1164 TGVTITGCT
-1173 FVGNNR
+1173 FTDNNR
-1179 DIVFGEPMKNNV
+1179 DIVFGEPMKNNA
-1191 GPYAVS
+1191 GPTDVM
-1197 IDGESVSPSEKEG
+1197 IDDVTVEPS
-1210 TVLPI
+1210 TTTLPGKQNI
-1215 KETYSGAEVWDYRVY
+1215 NGAEVLDYRVAA
-1230 FDKPGVSFAG
+1230 GNAGISFAG
-1240 SATGVVVDNA
+1240 SATGVVVNDA
-1250 NNFDLTFDKDT
+1250 DDFDLTFDENT

-1268 FFCADCVVNPGTNHA
+1268 FFCADCVANPGTNHA

-1318 NNTYTISYDLNV
+1318 SNTYTISYDLNV

-1367 GNTLLSGADVFKKD
+1367 GNTLLSDADVFKNG
-1381 GTFSVVVTYTLDGDT
+1381 GTFSVVVTYTLDNGT
-1396 PKTTL
+1396 PKTEL

>member
-1 MRKNAK
+1 M
-7 KATKRT
+7 
-13 CSMALAA
+13 
-20 VLAFAPVTVF
+20 
-30 GATDTANHWA
+30 
-40 NAVISDWESKGL
+40 
-52 IKGYEDGTFKPDNS
+52 
-66 VSRAE
+66 
-71 FVTMMNN
+71 
-78 VLKNDAEGTVSFTD
+78 
-92 VKETDWFYQAVAAA
+92 
-106 VNAGYCNGYEDGT
+106 
-119 FKPSATISRAEAAVM
+119 
-134 IANAMG
+134 
-140 LEQDAAGA
+140 
-148 EGFSDEI
+148 
-155 PVWAVGSV
+155 GSV

-303 EGSIDTVRITKE
+303 EGSIDIVRITKE

-383 VKKLEANAD
+383 VTKLEANAD

-499 AGDVTAYVDGKGYAS
+499 GGDVTAYVDGKGYAS
-514 LADALNDTELKEGAT
+514 LADALSDGELAEGAT

-536 EASVLFNITKDVTI
+536 EASALFNITKDVTI

-642 QSIDVSKGGSVTTPS
+642 QSIDVSKGGNVTTPS

-693 VATAMK
+693 VATAME

-708 YQYNTFAKTGVDYM
+708 YQYNTFAETGKDYM
-722 APATVDGSLEYVLSM
+722 APATVDGSLEYVLSL

-929 WENTEASYTDADG
+929 WENTEASYTDASG
-942 NKVTGTFEDAVANAQ
+942 NKVTGTFEDAVAKAQ

-964 VKDVTLDSDLTVS
+964 VKDVTLDSALTS
-977 VEGLIIDGN
+977 FAD
-986 KNTLTRAENG
+986 K
-996 KSDYGIQIASSVNN
+996 
-1010 LTVQNLTIERK
+1010 LTIE
-1021 GSPDGAVAI
+1021 GAGKTVTTTANYGINVPTNVTSLTINNLNLEKAKKTGTAI
-1030 KIPQNANV
+1030 KVPSANADFTL
-1038 NLNMTNCEIRGFE
+1038 NLTKCNFDGFE
-1051 FGIYDSKSSADDAKS
+1051 FGIYRDLPKDTTAKATMN
-1066 SIWSLENVVFEDC
+1066 LTGCTFENA
-1079 DQKAIYTE
+1079 DQKAIYVE
-1087 SLTISSIEKCKFIN
+1087 ALTNSTIQGCQFIN
-1101 CGTKETGAAMNM
+1101 CGTKEDGAHAMS
-1113 ASAVDINLKYGAY
+1113 SAVDINLKYGDY
-1126 EDIRIKECYFEGNG
+1126 ENISIQDCNFEGNG

-1151 RDDGNYA
+1151 RDDGSYA
-1158 SNPASL
+1158 DTPATL
-1164 TDVNIEGCT
+1164 TGVTITGCT
-1173 FVGNNR
+1173 FTDNNR
-1179 DIVFGEPMKNNV
+1179 DIVFGEPMKNNA
-1191 GPYAVS
+1191 GPTDVM
-1197 IDGESVSPSEKEG
+1197 IDDVTVEPS
-1210 TVLPI
+1210 TTTLPGKQNI
-1215 KETYSGAEVWDYRVY
+1215 NGAEVLDYRVAA
-1230 FDKPGVSFAG
+1230 GNAGISFAG
-1240 SATGVVVDNA
+1240 SATGVVVNDA
-1250 NNFDLTFDKDT
+1250 DDFDLTFDENT

-1268 FFCADCVVNPGTNHA
+1268 FFCADCVANPGTNHA

-1318 NNTYTISYDLNV
+1318 SNTYTISYDLNV

-1367 GNTLLSGADVFKKD
+1367 GNTLLSGADVFKND
-1381 GTFSVVVTYTLDGDT
+1381 GTFSVVVTYTLDNGT
-1396 PKTTL
+1396 PKTEL
-1401 TIEPKNNAEDSLKF
+1401 TITAADGTEA
-1415 TIEGKGGSNKNAIY
+1415 TIESEGGSNKNAIY

>member
-1 MRKNAK
+1 M
-7 KATKRT
+7 
-13 CSMALAA
+13 
-20 VLAFAPVTVF
+20 
-30 GATDTANHWA
+30 
-40 NAVISDWESKGL
+40 
-52 IKGYEDGTFKPDNS
+52 
-66 VSRAE
+66 
-71 FVTMMNN
+71 
-78 VLKNDAEGTVSFTD
+78 
-92 VKETDWFYQAVAAA
+92 
-106 VNAGYCNGYEDGT
+106 
-119 FKPSATISRAEAAVM
+119 
-134 IANAMG
+134 
-140 LEQDAAGA
+140 
-148 EGFSDEI
+148 
-155 PVWAVGSV
+155 GSV

-383 VKKLEANAD
+383 VTKLEANAD

-499 AGDVTAYVDGKGYAS
+499 DGDVTAYVDGKGYAS
-514 LADALNDTELKEGAT
+514 LADALSDGELAEGAT

-672 IVEDGATTAT
+672 IVEDGDTTAT

-693 VATAMK
+693 VATAME

-708 YQYNTFAKTGVDYM
+708 YQYNTFAETGEDYM
-722 APATVDGSLEYVLSM
+722 APAAVDGSLEYVLSL

-929 WENTEASYTDADG
+929 WENTEASYTDASG
-942 NKVTGTFEDAVANAQ
+942 NKVTGTFEDAVAKAQ

-964 VKDVTLDSDLTVS
+964 VKDVTLDSALTS
-977 VEGLIIDGN
+977 FAD
-986 KNTLTRAENG
+986 K
-996 KSDYGIQIASSVNN
+996 
-1010 LTVQNLTIERK
+1010 LTIE
-1021 GSPDGAVAI
+1021 GAGKTVTTTANYGINVPTNVTSLTINNLNLEKAKKTGTAI
-1030 KIPQNANV
+1030 KVPSANADFTL
-1038 NLNMTNCEIRGFE
+1038 NLTKCNFDGFE
-1051 FGIYDSKSSADDAKS
+1051 FGIYRDLPKDTTAKATMN
-1066 SIWSLENVVFEDC
+1066 LTGCTFENA
-1079 DQKAIYTE
+1079 DQKAIYVE
-1087 SLTISSIEKCKFIN
+1087 ALTNSTIQGCQFIN
-1101 CGTKETGAAMNM
+1101 CGTKEDGAHAMS
-1113 ASAVDINLKYGAY
+1113 SAVDINLKYGDY
-1126 EDIRIKECYFEGNG
+1126 ENISIQDCNFEGNG

-1151 RDDGNYA
+1151 RDDGSYA
-1158 SNPASL
+1158 DTPATL
-1164 TDVNIEGCT
+1164 TGVTITGCT
-1173 FVGNNR
+1173 FTDNNR
-1179 DIVFGEPMKNNV
+1179 DIVFGEPMKNNA
-1191 GPYAVS
+1191 GPTDVM
-1197 IDGESVSPSEKEG
+1197 IDDVTVEPS
-1210 TVLPI
+1210 TTTLPGKQNI
-1215 KETYSGAEVWDYRVY
+1215 NGAEVLDYRVAA
-1230 FDKPGVSFAG
+1230 GNAGISFAG
-1240 SATGVVVDNA
+1240 SATGVVVNDA
-1250 NNFDLTFDKDT
+1250 DDFDLTFDENT

-1268 FFCADCVVNPGTNHA
+1268 FFCADCVANPGTNHA

-1318 NNTYTISYDLNV
+1318 SNTYTISYDLNV

-1367 GNTLLSGADVFKKD
+1367 GNTLLSGADVFKND
-1381 GTFSVVVTYTLDGDT
+1381 GTFSVVVTYTLDNGT
-1396 PKTTL
+1396 PKTEL
-1401 TIEPKNNAEDSLKF
+1401 TITAADGTEA
-1415 TIEGKGGSNKNAIY
+1415 TIESEGGSNKNAIY

>member
-1 MRKNAK
+1 M
-7 KATKRT
+7 
-13 CSMALAA
+13 
-20 VLAFAPVTVF
+20 
-30 GATDTANHWA
+30 
-40 NAVISDWESKGL
+40 
-52 IKGYEDGTFKPDNS
+52 
-66 VSRAE
+66 
-71 FVTMMNN
+71 
-78 VLKNDAEGTVSFTD
+78 
-92 VKETDWFYQAVAAA
+92 
-106 VNAGYCNGYEDGT
+106 
-119 FKPSATISRAEAAVM
+119 
-134 IANAMG
+134 
-140 LEQDAAGA
+140 
-148 EGFSDEI
+148 
-155 PVWAVGSV
+155 GSV

-383 VKKLEANAD
+383 VTKLEANAD

-499 AGDVTAYVDGKGYAS
+499 DGDVTAYVDGKGYAS
-514 LADALNDTELKEGAT
+514 LADALNDTELKEGVT

-536 EASVLFNITKDVTI
+536 EAGVLFNITKDVTI

-642 QSIDVSKGGSVTTPS
+642 QSIDVSKGGNVTTPS

-693 VATAMK
+693 VATAME

-708 YQYNTFAKTGVDYM
+708 YQYNTFAETGVDYM
-722 APATVDGSLEYVLSM
+722 APATVDGSLEYVLSL

-862 NNVNFENIWCAASM
+862 NNVNFENIWCAASVQE
-876 KATNELTMN
+876 TNELAMN
-885 GCTFDN
+885 DCTFTN
-891 VVYQYQTWGG
+891 VTYQLQKFYPNYYYPTFG
-901 DPNLEGYYK
+901 DETTK
-910 EFGNVD
+910 VD
-916 TIDKNAQIPGMDD
+916 GTTVSVPGMDD

-942 NKVTGTFEDAVANAQ
+942 NKVTGTFEDAVAKAQ

-964 VKDVTLDSDLTVS
+964 VKDVTLDSDLTS
-977 VEGLIIDGN
+977 FAD
-986 KNTLTRAENG
+986 
-996 KSDYGIQIASSVNN
+996 
-1010 LTVQNLTIERK
+1010 NLTIE
-1021 GSPDGAVAI
+1021 GAGKTVTTTANYGINVPTNVTSLTINNLNLEKAEKTGTAI
-1030 KIPQNANV
+1030 KVPSANADFTL
-1038 NLNMTNCEIRGFE
+1038 NLTKCNFDGFE
-1051 FGIYDSKSSADDAKS
+1051 FGIYRDLPKNTTAKATMN
-1066 SIWSLENVVFEDC
+1066 LTGCTFENA
-1079 DQKAIYTE
+1079 DQKAIYVE
-1087 SLTISSIEKCKFIN
+1087 ALTNSTIQGCQFIN
-1101 CGTKETGAAMNM
+1101 CGTKEDGAHSMS
-1113 ASAVDINLKYGAY
+1113 SAVDINLKYGDY
-1126 EDIRIKECYFEGNG
+1126 ENISIQDCNFEGNG

-1151 RDDGNYA
+1151 RDDGSYA
-1158 SNPASL
+1158 DTPATL
-1164 TDVNIEGCT
+1164 TGVTITGCT
-1173 FVGNNR
+1173 FTDNNR

-1197 IDGESVSPSEKEG
+1197 IDGESVSPSEKEE

-1215 KETYSGAEVWDYRVY
+1215 KETYSGAEVWDYRVAA
-1230 FDKPGVSFAG
+1230 GNAGISFAG
-1240 SATGVVVDNA
+1240 SATGVVVNDA
-1250 NNFDLTFDKDT
+1250 DDFDLTFDENT

-1268 FFCADCVVNPGTNHA
+1268 FFCADCVANPGTNHA

-1318 NNTYTISYDLNV
+1318 SNTYTISYDLNV

-1367 GNTLLSGADVFKKD
+1367 GNTLLSDADVFKKD
-1381 GTFSVVVTYTLDGDT
+1381 GTFSVVVTYTLDNGT
-1396 PKTTL
+1396 PKTELTL
-1401 TIEPKNNAEDSLKF
+1401 QHLMIQKQPSKAKVA
-1415 TIEGKGGSNKNAIY
+1415 AIKMLST
-1429 WCGYTYENV
+1429 G
-1438 SASVADFTLTCK
+1438 ADILMKMYLQV